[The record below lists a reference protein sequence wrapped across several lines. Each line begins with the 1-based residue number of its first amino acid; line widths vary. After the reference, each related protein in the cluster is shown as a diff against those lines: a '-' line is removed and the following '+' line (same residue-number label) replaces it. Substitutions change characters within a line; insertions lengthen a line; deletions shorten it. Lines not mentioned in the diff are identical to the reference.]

1 MKFEGIIKSIIYR
14 NEENGYTV
22 LSLETSDSPITC
34 TGIMPFFNEND
45 QIIIEG
51 ELIYHDK
58 YGEQI
63 NVENARIKKPS
74 GKKAIIS
81 YLSSGNIDSIGKKT
95 AELIYEKFGDQ
106 AIDIV
111 FNNPSKLLSIQGIGN
126 KKLEKIKESTLD
138 AKDSREALLYLQG
151 LNISF
156 NLANKIYKSYG
167 DNTISI
173 VKTNPYKLSEDISGI
188 GFVMADNIAINMQ
201 MKNDSKFRI
210 SAALSYILK
219 NDAEMSGSCAI
230 KKEDLI
236 NKTFDLIKVDKN
248 KINEQ
253 INEDLLKSKI
263 QIMKIAEDDFVYDK
277 DIYKAE
283 KSTAIN
289 LSRLQNEKYIF
300 DIEIN
305 EDLDA
310 FSNEQKIAIKEA
322 FNNML
327 LVITGGPGT
336 GKTTIIKA
344 ICNILDE
351 NGLKFNLAA
360 PTGRAAKRM
369 QESTENSALTIHRL
383 IGIKPDSPIPE
394 YNEEN
399 PLECDYVIVDE
410 ASMIDIKLM
419 DKLLKSLSNNTAL
432 ILVGD
437 HNQLPSV
444 GPGNVLKDILDTNI
458 KSVRLK
464 KIFRQA
470 KESNIVVNAHRIND
484 GLYPI
489 LNQKNKDFFFID
501 SNTKNFEKNLLD
513 LVKFRLPNYYKLDP
527 INDIQILAP
536 GKKSLWGVVNINN
549 LCQNELNKN
558 PNSIKINNKIFKLN
572 DKVMQVRNNYDLIS
586 LDPGN
591 FEDGVYN
598 GDIGRIID
606 IDKEREELKVEF
618 YDGNIVSYKKEDIK
632 DLDLSYAITIH
643 KSQGSE
649 FDCVLIP
656 MMSTSYMLLNRNL
669 LYTAITRAKKLVIL
683 LGEKRILKQ
692 MVRNNNESKRLTNL
706 SFWIKELSEALKW
719 LRIYYFWMIICV
731 FFARKRSGKNFSCVK
746 IAFQSLIM
754 LTMNLKF

>member
-22 LSLETSDSPITC
+22 LSLQTSDSPITC

-45 QIIIEG
+45 QVVVEG

-63 NVENARIKKPS
+63 NVESARIKKPS

-81 YLSSGNIDSIGKKT
+81 YLSSGNIESIGKKT
-95 AELIYEKFGDQ
+95 AELIYEKFGDKS
-106 AIDIV
+106 IDVV
-111 FNNPSKLLSIQGIGN
+111 FNEAEKLLSIQGIGK
-126 KKLEKIKESTLD
+126 KKLEKIKESTIE
-138 AKDSREALLYLQG
+138 ARDSREALLYLQG

-156 NLANKIYKSYG
+156 NLSNKIYKAYG

-188 GFVMADNIAINMQ
+188 GFVMADNIAMNMQ

-210 SAALSYILK
+210 SAAISYILK
-219 NDAEMSGSCAI
+219 NDAEMSGSCAL
-230 KKEDLI
+230 KKEDLL

-248 KINEQ
+248 RINEQ

-263 QIMKIAEDDFVYDK
+263 QIIKIGEDEFVYDK

-283 KSTAIN
+283 KSCAIN

-300 DIEIN
+300 DVKIN
-305 EDLDA
+305 EDFDA
-310 FSNEQKIAIKEA
+310 FSKEQEIAIKEA

-344 ICNILDE
+344 ICNILNE
-351 NGLKFNLAA
+351 HNLKFNLAA

-369 QESTENSALTIHRL
+369 QESTENVAFTIHRL
-383 IGIKPDSPIPE
+383 IGIKPESPIPE
-394 YNEEN
+394 FNEEN
-399 PLECDYVIVDE
+399 TLDCDYVIVDE

-419 DKLLKSLSNNTAL
+419 DKLLKALSSKTAL

-444 GPGNVLKDILDTNI
+444 GAGNVLKDILDTDI
-458 KSVRLK
+458 KSVKLK

-470 KESNIVVNAHRIND
+470 KESNIVVNAHKIND

-489 LNQKNKDFFFID
+489 LNQKNKDFFFIN
-501 SNTKNFEKNLLD
+501 SNSKKFQNDLLE
-513 LVKFRLPNYYKLDP
+513 LVKNRLPNYYKLDP

-536 GKKSLWGVVNINN
+536 SKKSLWGIVNIND
-549 LCQNELNKN
+549 LCQKELNKN
-558 PNSIKINNKIFKLN
+558 PNSIKINNRIFKLG
-572 DKVMQVRNNYDLIS
+572 DKVMQVRNNYELES
-586 LDPGN
+586 LNPDN
-591 FEDGVYN
+591 FDDGVYN

-606 IDKEREELKVEF
+606 IDKNMESLKVEF
-618 YDGNIVSYKKEDIK
+618 YDGNIVSYKKEDVK

-656 MMSTSYMLLNRNL
+656 MMPASFMLLNRNL

-683 LGEKRILKQ
+683 LGEKKILKQ

-706 SFWIKELSEALKW
+706 SFWIKELSEALK
-719 LRIYYFWMIICV
+719 
-731 FFARKRSGKNFSCVK
+731 
-746 IAFQSLIM
+746 
-754 LTMNLKF
+754 

>member
-22 LSLETSDSPITC
+22 LSLQTSDSPITC

-45 QIIIEG
+45 QVVVEG

-63 NVENARIKKPS
+63 NVESARIKKPS

-81 YLSSGNIDSIGKKT
+81 YLSSGNIESIGKKT
-95 AELIYEKFGDQ
+95 AELIYEKFGDKS
-106 AIDIV
+106 IDVV
-111 FNNPSKLLSIQGIGN
+111 FNEAEKLLSIQGIGK
-126 KKLEKIKESTLD
+126 KKLEKIKESTIE
-138 AKDSREALLYLQG
+138 ARDSREALLYLQG

-156 NLANKIYKSYG
+156 NLSNKIYKAYG

-188 GFVMADNIAINMQ
+188 GFVMADNIAMNMQ

-210 SAALSYILK
+210 SAAISYILK
-219 NDAEMSGSCAI
+219 NDAEMSGSCAL
-230 KKEDLI
+230 KKEDLL

-248 KINEQ
+248 RINEQ

-263 QIMKIAEDDFVYDK
+263 QIIKIGEDEFVYDR

-283 KSTAIN
+283 KSCAIN

-300 DIEIN
+300 DVKIN
-305 EDLDA
+305 EDFDA
-310 FSNEQKIAIKEA
+310 FSKEQEIAIKEA

-344 ICNILDE
+344 ICNILNE
-351 NGLKFNLAA
+351 NNLKFNLAA

-369 QESTENSALTIHRL
+369 QESTENVAFTIHRL
-383 IGIKPDSPIPE
+383 IGIKPESPIPE
-394 YNEEN
+394 FNEEN
-399 PLECDYVIVDE
+399 TLDCDYVILDE

-419 DKLLKSLSNNTAL
+419 DKLLKALSSKTAL

-444 GPGNVLKDILDTNI
+444 GAGNVLKDILDTDI

-470 KESNIVVNAHRIND
+470 QESNIVVNAHRIND

-489 LNQKNKDFFFID
+489 LNQKNKDFFFIN
-501 SNTKNFEKNLLD
+501 SNSKKFQNDLLD
-513 LVKFRLPNYYKLDP
+513 LVKNRLPNYYKLDP

-536 GKKSLWGVVNINN
+536 SKKSLWGIVNIND
-549 LCQNELNKN
+549 LCQKELNKN
-558 PNSIKINNKIFKLN
+558 PNSIKINNRIFKLG
-572 DKVMQVRNNYDLIS
+572 DKVMQVRNNYELES
-586 LDPGN
+586 LNPDD
-591 FEDGVYN
+591 FDDGVYN

-606 IDKEREELKVEF
+606 IDKNMESLKVEF
-618 YDGNIVSYKKEDIK
+618 YDGNIVSYKKEDVK

-656 MMSTSYMLLNRNL
+656 MMPASFMLLNRNL

-683 LGEKRILKQ
+683 LGEKKILKQ

-706 SFWIKELSEALKW
+706 SFWIKELSEALK
-719 LRIYYFWMIICV
+719 
-731 FFARKRSGKNFSCVK
+731 
-746 IAFQSLIM
+746 
-754 LTMNLKF
+754 

>member
-22 LSLETSDSPITC
+22 LFLQTSDSPITC

-45 QIIIEG
+45 QVVVEG

-63 NVENARIKKPS
+63 NVESARIKKPS

-81 YLSSGNIDSIGKKT
+81 YLSSGNIESIGKKT
-95 AELIYEKFGDQ
+95 AELIYEKFGDKS
-106 AIDIV
+106 IDVV
-111 FNNPSKLLSIQGIGN
+111 FNEAEKLLSIQGIGK
-126 KKLEKIKESTLD
+126 KKLEKIKESTIE
-138 AKDSREALLYLQG
+138 ARDSREALLYLQG

-156 NLANKIYKSYG
+156 NLSNKIYKAYG

-188 GFVMADNIAINMQ
+188 GFVMADNIAMNMQ

-210 SAALSYILK
+210 SAAISYILK
-219 NDAEMSGSCAI
+219 NDAEMSGSCAL
-230 KKEDLI
+230 KKEDLL

-263 QIMKIAEDDFVYDK
+263 QIIKIGEDEFVYDR

-283 KSTAIN
+283 KSCAIN

-300 DIEIN
+300 DVKIN
-305 EDLDA
+305 EDFDA
-310 FSNEQKIAIKEA
+310 FSKEQEIAIKEA

-344 ICNILDE
+344 ICNILNE
-351 NGLKFNLAA
+351 HNLKFNLAA

-369 QESTENSALTIHRL
+369 QESTENVAFTIHRL
-383 IGIKPDSPIPE
+383 IGIKPESPIPE
-394 YNEEN
+394 FNEEN
-399 PLECDYVIVDE
+399 TLDCDYVIVDE

-419 DKLLKSLSNNTAL
+419 DKLLKALSSKTAL

-444 GPGNVLKDILDTNI
+444 GAGNVLKDILDTDI
-458 KSVRLK
+458 KSVKLK

-470 KESNIVVNAHRIND
+470 KESNIVVNAHKIND

-489 LNQKNKDFFFID
+489 LNQKNKDFFFIN
-501 SNTKNFEKNLLD
+501 SNSKNFQNDLLD
-513 LVKFRLPNYYKLDP
+513 LVKNRLPNYYKLDP

-536 GKKSLWGVVNINN
+536 SKKSLWGIVNIND
-549 LCQNELNKN
+549 LCQKELNKN
-558 PNSIKINNKIFKLN
+558 PNLIKINNRIFKLG
-572 DKVMQVRNNYDLIS
+572 DKVMQVRNNYELES
-586 LDPGN
+586 LNPDD
-591 FEDGVYN
+591 FDDGVYN

-606 IDKEREELKVEF
+606 IDKNMESLKVEF
-618 YDGNIVSYKKEDIK
+618 YDGNIVSYKKEDVK

-656 MMSTSYMLLNRNL
+656 MMPASFMLLNRNL

-683 LGEKRILKQ
+683 LGEKKILKQ

-706 SFWIKELSEALKW
+706 SFWIKELSEALK
-719 LRIYYFWMIICV
+719 
-731 FFARKRSGKNFSCVK
+731 
-746 IAFQSLIM
+746 
-754 LTMNLKF
+754 

>member
-45 QIIIEG
+45 QVVVEG

-63 NVENARIKKPS
+63 NVESARIKKPS

-81 YLSSGNIDSIGKKT
+81 YLSSGNIESIGKKT
-95 AELIYEKFGDQ
+95 AELIYEKFKDDS
-106 AIDIV
+106 IDVV
-111 FNNPSKLLSIQGIGN
+111 FNETEKLLSIQGIGK
-126 KKLEKIKESTLD
+126 KKLEKIKESTIE
-138 AKDSREALLYLQG
+138 ARDSREALLYLQG

-156 NLANKIYKSYG
+156 NLANKIYKTYT

-188 GFVMADNIAINMQ
+188 GFVMADNIAMNMQ

-210 SAALSYILK
+210 SAAISYILK
-219 NDAEMSGSCAI
+219 NDAEMSGSCAL
-230 KKEDLI
+230 KKEDLL

-248 KINEQ
+248 KISEQ

-263 QIMKIAEDDFVYDK
+263 QIIKIGEDEFVYDK
-277 DIYKAE
+277 DIYMAE
-283 KSTAIN
+283 KSCAIN

-300 DIEIN
+300 DVKIN
-305 EDLDA
+305 EDFDA
-310 FSNEQKIAIKEA
+310 FSKEQEIAIKEA

-344 ICNILDE
+344 ICNILNE
-351 NGLKFNLAA
+351 NNLKFNLAA

-369 QESTENSALTIHRL
+369 QESTENVAFTIHRL
-383 IGIKPDSPIPE
+383 IGIKPENPIPE
-394 YNEEN
+394 FNEEN
-399 PLECDYVIVDE
+399 TLDCDYVIVDE

-419 DKLLKSLSNNTAL
+419 DKLLKALSSKTAL

-444 GPGNVLKDILDTNI
+444 GAGNVLKDILDTDI
-458 KSVRLK
+458 KSVKLK

-470 KESNIVVNAHRIND
+470 KESNIVVNAHKIND

-489 LNQKNKDFFFID
+489 LNQKNKDFFFIN
-501 SNTKNFEKNLLD
+501 SNSKNFQNDLLD
-513 LVKFRLPNYYKLDP
+513 LVKNRLPNYYKLDP

-536 GKKSLWGVVNINN
+536 SKKSLWGIVNINDI
-549 LCQNELNKN
+549 CQKELNKN
-558 PNSIKINNKIFKLN
+558 PNSIKINNRIFKLG
-572 DKVMQVRNNYDLIS
+572 DKVMQVRNNYELES
-586 LDPGN
+586 LNPDD
-591 FEDGVYN
+591 FDDGVYN
-598 GDIGRIID
+598 GDIGRIVD
-606 IDKEREELKVEF
+606 IDKNMESLKVEF
-618 YDGNIVSYKKEDIK
+618 YDGNIVSYKKEDVK

-656 MMSTSYMLLNRNL
+656 MMPASFMLLNRNL

-683 LGEKRILKQ
+683 LGEKKILKQ

-706 SFWIKELSEALKW
+706 SFWIKELSEALK
-719 LRIYYFWMIICV
+719 
-731 FFARKRSGKNFSCVK
+731 
-746 IAFQSLIM
+746 
-754 LTMNLKF
+754 

>member
-22 LSLETSDSPITC
+22 LSLQTSDSPITC

-45 QIIIEG
+45 QVVVEG

-63 NVENARIKKPS
+63 NVESARIKKPS

-81 YLSSGNIDSIGKKT
+81 YLSSGNIESIGKKT
-95 AELIYEKFGDQ
+95 AELIYEKFGYKS
-106 AIDIV
+106 IDVV
-111 FNNPSKLLSIQGIGN
+111 FNEAEKLLSIQGIGK
-126 KKLEKIKESTLD
+126 KKLEKIKESTIE
-138 AKDSREALLYLQG
+138 ARDSREALLYLQG

-156 NLANKIYKSYG
+156 NLSNKIYKAYG

-188 GFVMADNIAINMQ
+188 GFVMADNIAMNMQ

-210 SAALSYILK
+210 SAAISYILK
-219 NDAEMSGSCAI
+219 NDAEMSGSCAL
-230 KKEDLI
+230 KKEDLL

-248 KINEQ
+248 RINEQ

-263 QIMKIAEDDFVYDK
+263 QIIKIGEDEFVYDK

-283 KSTAIN
+283 KSCAIN

-300 DIEIN
+300 DVKIN
-305 EDLDA
+305 EDFDA
-310 FSNEQKIAIKEA
+310 FSKEQEIAIKEA

-344 ICNILDE
+344 ICNILNE
-351 NGLKFNLAA
+351 HNLKFNLAA

-369 QESTENSALTIHRL
+369 QESTENVAFTIHRL
-383 IGIKPDSPIPE
+383 IGIKPESPIPE
-394 YNEEN
+394 FNEEN
-399 PLECDYVIVDE
+399 TLDCDYVIVDE

-419 DKLLKSLSNNTAL
+419 DKLLKALSSKTAL

-444 GPGNVLKDILDTNI
+444 GAGNVLKDILDTDI
-458 KSVRLK
+458 KAVKLK

-470 KESNIVVNAHRIND
+470 KESNIVVNAHKIND

-489 LNQKNKDFFFID
+489 LNQKNKDFFFIN
-501 SNTKNFEKNLLD
+501 SNSKNFQNDLLD
-513 LVKFRLPNYYKLDP
+513 LVKNRLPNYYKLDP

-536 GKKSLWGVVNINN
+536 SKKSLWGIVNIND
-549 LCQNELNKN
+549 LCQKELNKN
-558 PNSIKINNKIFKLN
+558 PNSVKINNRIFKLG
-572 DKVMQVRNNYDLIS
+572 DKVMQVRNNYELES
-586 LDPGN
+586 LNPDD
-591 FEDGVYN
+591 FDDGVYN

-606 IDKEREELKVEF
+606 IDKNMESLKVEF
-618 YDGNIVSYKKEDIK
+618 YDGNIVSYKKEDVK

-656 MMSTSYMLLNRNL
+656 MMPASFMLLNRNL

-683 LGEKRILKQ
+683 LGEKKILKQ

-706 SFWIKELSEALKW
+706 SFWIKELSEALK
-719 LRIYYFWMIICV
+719 
-731 FFARKRSGKNFSCVK
+731 
-746 IAFQSLIM
+746 
-754 LTMNLKF
+754 

>member
-45 QIIIEG
+45 QIIVEG

-63 NVENARIKKPS
+63 NVESASLKKPS

-81 YLSSGNIDSIGKKT
+81 YLSSGNIESIGKKT
-95 AELIYEKFGDQ
+95 AQLIYENFKDES
-106 AIDIV
+106 IDVV
-111 FNNPSKLLSIQGIGN
+111 FNDPNKLLSIPGIGK

-138 AKDSREALLYLQG
+138 ARDSREALLYLQG

-156 NLANKIYKSYG
+156 NLSNKIYKAYG

-188 GFVMADNIAINMQ
+188 GFIMADNIAMNMQ
-201 MKNDSKFRI
+201 MKSDSKFRI
-210 SAALSYILK
+210 SAALSYVLK
-219 NDAEMSGSCAI
+219 NDAEMTGSCTI
-230 KKEDLI
+230 CLDNLI
-236 NKTFDLIKVDKN
+236 DKTFSLIKVEKDKI
-248 KINEQ
+248 KDQ

-263 QIMKIAEDDFVYDK
+263 QIMKIGNDEFVYDK
-277 DIYKAE
+277 EIYKAE
-283 KSTAIN
+283 KSAAIN
-289 LSRLQNEKYIF
+289 LSRLKNEKYNF
-300 DIEIN
+300 DVDIN
-305 EDLDA
+305 EDLDV
-310 FSNEQKIAIKEA
+310 FSKEQQVAINEA

-344 ICNILDE
+344 ICNILDD
-351 NGLKFNLAA
+351 NNLKYNLAA

-369 QESTENSALTIHRL
+369 QESTENPALTIHRL
-383 IGIKPDSPIPE
+383 IGIKPESPIPE

-399 PLECDYVIVDE
+399 KLECDYVIVDE
-410 ASMIDIKLM
+410 VSMVDIKLM
-419 DKLLKSLSNNTAL
+419 DKLLKALSSNTAL

-444 GPGNVLKDILDTNI
+444 GPGNVLKDILDTDI
-458 KSVRLK
+458 KSVKLK

-470 KESNIVVNAHRIND
+470 QESNIVVNAHRIND
-484 GLYPI
+484 ALYPI

-501 SNTKNFEKNLLD
+501 SNAINFQKDILD
-513 LVKFRLPNYYKLDP
+513 LIKNRLPNYYKLDP

-536 GKKSLWGVVNINN
+536 SKKSSWGVLNLNN
-549 LCQNELNKN
+549 VLQENLNKN
-558 PNSIKINNKIFKLN
+558 PKFFKINNRIFKLK
-572 DKVMQVRNNYDLIS
+572 DKVMQVRNNYDLES
-586 LDPGN
+586 MDPDN
-591 FEDGVYN
+591 FDDGVYN
-598 GDIGRIID
+598 GDIGRIIEL
-606 IDKEREELKVEF
+606 DKERESLKVEF

-649 FDCVLIP
+649 FDCVVIP
-656 MMSTSYMLLNRNL
+656 MMPTSFMLLNRNL

-683 LGEKRILKQ
+683 IGEKRILKQ
-692 MVRNNNESKRLTNL
+692 MVRNNKGSQRLTNL
-706 SFWIKELSEALKW
+706 SFWIKELSEALK
-719 LRIYYFWMIICV
+719 
-731 FFARKRSGKNFSCVK
+731 
-746 IAFQSLIM
+746 
-754 LTMNLKF
+754 

>member
-45 QIIIEG
+45 QIIVEG
-51 ELIYHDK
+51 ELIYHDR

-63 NVENARIKKPS
+63 NVESAKLKKPS

-95 AELIYEKFGDQ
+95 AELIYKKFGDES
-106 AIDIV
+106 IDIV
-111 FNNPSKLLSIQGIGN
+111 FNEPEKLLSIQGIGK
-126 KKLEKIKESTLD
+126 KKLEKIKESSLD
-138 AKDSREALLYLQG
+138 ARDSREALLYLQG

-156 NLANKIYKSYG
+156 NLSNKIYKVYG

-173 VKTNPYKLSEDISGI
+173 VKTNPYKLYEDISGI

-201 MKNDSKFRI
+201 MESDSKFRI
-210 SAALSYILK
+210 SAAILYVLK
-219 NDAEMSGSCAI
+219 NYAEMSGSCSI
-230 KKEDLI
+230 KKEDLLD
-236 NKTFDLIKVDKN
+236 KTFDLIKIDKN
-248 KINEQ
+248 KISEQ
-253 INEDLLKSKI
+253 ISEDFFKSKI
-263 QIMKIAEDDFVYDK
+263 QIIKIGDDEFVYEK

-283 KSTAIN
+283 KSSAIN

-310 FSNEQKIAIKEA
+310 FSKEQEIAIREA

-369 QESTENSALTIHRL
+369 QESTDNSALTIHRL
-383 IGIKPDSPIPE
+383 IGIKPESPIPE
-394 YNEEN
+394 FNEEN

-419 DKLLKSLSNNTAL
+419 DKLLKALSSNTAL

-444 GPGNVLKDILDTNI
+444 GCGNVLKDILDTDI

-501 SNTKNFEKNLLD
+501 SNSQNFEKDLLD

-536 GKKSLWGVVNINN
+536 SKKSLWGVSNINDI
-549 LCQNELNKN
+549 CQKELNKN
-558 PNSIKINNKIFKLN
+558 TNSIKINNKIFKLN
-572 DKVMQVRNNYDLIS
+572 DKVMQVRNNYDLVS
-586 LDPGN
+586 LDSGN
-591 FEDGVYN
+591 FDDGVYN

-606 IDKEREELKVEF
+606 IDRERESLKVEF

-656 MMSTSYMLLNRNL
+656 MMSTAYMLLNRNL

-692 MVRNNNESKRLTNL
+692 MVKNNNESKRLTKL

-719 LRIYYFWMIICV
+719 LEIFYF
-731 FFARKRSGKNFSCVK
+731 
-746 IAFQSLIM
+746 
-754 LTMNLKF
+754 

>member
-45 QIIIEG
+45 QIIVEG

-63 NVENARIKKPS
+63 NVESASLKKPS

-81 YLSSGNIDSIGKKT
+81 YLSSGNIESIGKKT
-95 AELIYEKFGDQ
+95 AQLIYDNFKDES
-106 AIDIV
+106 IDVV
-111 FNNPSKLLSIQGIGN
+111 FNDPNKLLSIPGIGK
-126 KKLEKIKESTLD
+126 KKLEKIKDSTLD
-138 AKDSREALLYLQG
+138 ARDSREALLYLQG

-156 NLANKIYKSYG
+156 NLSNKIYKAYG

-188 GFVMADNIAINMQ
+188 GFIMADTIAMNMQ
-201 MKNDSKFRI
+201 MKSDSKFRI
-210 SAALSYILK
+210 SAALSYVLK
-219 NDAEMSGSCAI
+219 NDAEMTGSCTI
-230 KKEDLI
+230 SLDDLI
-236 NKTFDLIKVDKN
+236 DKTFSLIKVYKDKI
-248 KINEQ
+248 KDQ

-263 QIMKIAEDDFVYDK
+263 QIMKIGNKEFVYDK
-277 DIYKAE
+277 EIYKAE
-283 KSTAIN
+283 KSAAIN
-289 LSRLQNEKYIF
+289 LSRLKNEKYIF
-300 DIEIN
+300 DVEIN
-305 EDLDA
+305 EDLDV
-310 FSNEQKIAIKEA
+310 FSKEQQVAINEA

-344 ICNILDE
+344 ICNILDD
-351 NGLKFNLAA
+351 NNLKFNLAA

-369 QESTENSALTIHRL
+369 QESTENPALTIHRL
-383 IGIKPDSPIPE
+383 IGIKPESPIPE

-399 PLECDYVIVDE
+399 KLECDYVIVDE
-410 ASMIDIKLM
+410 VSMVDIKLM
-419 DKLLKSLSNNTAL
+419 DKLLKALSSNTAL

-444 GPGNVLKDILDTNI
+444 GPGNVLKDILDTDI

-470 KESNIVVNAHRIND
+470 QESNIVVNAHRIND

-501 SNTKNFEKNLLD
+501 SNSNNFQKDILD
-513 LVKFRLPNYYKLDP
+513 LVKNRLPNYYKLDP

-536 GKKSLWGVVNINN
+536 SKKSSWGVLNLNN
-549 LCQNELNKN
+549 VLQENLNKN
-558 PNSIKINNKIFKLN
+558 PQFLKINNKIFKLK
-572 DKVMQVRNNYDLIS
+572 DKVMQVRNNYDLES
-586 LDPGN
+586 LDPSN
-591 FEDGVYN
+591 FDDGVYN
-598 GDIGRIID
+598 GDIGRIIEL
-606 IDKEREELKVEF
+606 DKERESLKIEF

-649 FDCVLIP
+649 FDCVVIP
-656 MMSTSYMLLNRNL
+656 MMPTSFMLLNRNL

-683 LGEKRILKQ
+683 IGEKRILKQ
-692 MVRNNNESKRLTNL
+692 MVRNNKGSQRLTNL
-706 SFWIKELSEALKW
+706 SFWIKELSEALK
-719 LRIYYFWMIICV
+719 
-731 FFARKRSGKNFSCVK
+731 
-746 IAFQSLIM
+746 
-754 LTMNLKF
+754 

>member
-22 LSLETSDSPITC
+22 LSLQTSDSPITC

-45 QIIIEG
+45 QIIVEG

-63 NVENARIKKPS
+63 NVESARIKKPS

-81 YLSSGNIDSIGKKT
+81 YLSSGNIESIGKKT
-95 AELIYEKFGDQ
+95 AELIYEKFGDKS
-106 AIDIV
+106 IDVV
-111 FNNPSKLLSIQGIGN
+111 FNETEKLLSIQGIGK
-126 KKLEKIKESTLD
+126 KKLEKIKESTID
-138 AKDSREALLYLQG
+138 ARDSREALLYLQG

-156 NLANKIYKSYG
+156 NLANKIYKAYG

-188 GFVMADNIAINMQ
+188 GFVMADNIAMNMQ

-210 SAALSYILK
+210 SAAISYILK
-219 NDAEMSGSCAI
+219 NDSEMSGSCAV
-230 KKEDLI
+230 KKEDLL

-263 QIMKIAEDDFVYDK
+263 QIIKIGEDEFVYDK
-277 DIYKAE
+277 DIYMAE
-283 KSTAIN
+283 KSCAIN

-300 DIEIN
+300 DVKIN
-305 EDLDA
+305 EDFDA
-310 FSNEQKIAIKEA
+310 FSKEQEIAIKEA

-344 ICNILDE
+344 ICNILNE
-351 NGLKFNLAA
+351 HNLKFNLAA

-369 QESTENSALTIHRL
+369 QESTEYVAFTIHRL
-383 IGIKPDSPIPE
+383 VGIKPESTIPE
-394 YNEEN
+394 FNEEN
-399 PLECDYVIVDE
+399 TLDCDYVILDE

-419 DKLLKSLSNNTAL
+419 DKLLKSLSSKTAL

-444 GPGNVLKDILDTNI
+444 GAGNVLKDILDTDI

-470 KESNIVVNAHRIND
+470 QESNIVVNAHKIND

-489 LNQKNKDFFFID
+489 LNQKNKDFFFIN
-501 SNTKNFEKNLLD
+501 SNSKNFQNDLLD
-513 LVKFRLPNYYKLDP
+513 LVKNRLPNYYKLDP

-536 GKKSLWGVVNINN
+536 SKKSLWGIVNIND
-549 LCQNELNKN
+549 LCQKELNKN
-558 PNSIKINNKIFKLN
+558 PNLIKINNRIFKLG
-572 DKVMQVRNNYDLIS
+572 DKVMQVRNNYELES
-586 LDPGN
+586 LNPYD
-591 FEDGVYN
+591 FDDGVYN

-606 IDKEREELKVEF
+606 IDKNMESLKVEF
-618 YDGNIVSYKKEDIK
+618 YDGNIVSYKKEDVK

-656 MMSTSYMLLNRNL
+656 MMPASFMLLNRNL

-683 LGEKRILKQ
+683 LGEKKILKQ

-706 SFWIKELSEALKW
+706 SFWIKELSEALK
-719 LRIYYFWMIICV
+719 
-731 FFARKRSGKNFSCVK
+731 
-746 IAFQSLIM
+746 
-754 LTMNLKF
+754 

>member
-22 LSLETSDSPITC
+22 LSLQTSDSPITC

-45 QIIIEG
+45 QVVVEG

-63 NVENARIKKPS
+63 NVESAKIKKPS

-81 YLSSGNIDSIGKKT
+81 YLSSGNIESIGKKT
-95 AELIYEKFGDQ
+95 AELIYEKFEDKS
-106 AIDIV
+106 IDVV
-111 FNNPSKLLSIQGIGN
+111 FNETEKLLSIQGIGK
-126 KKLEKIKESTLD
+126 KKLEKIKESTIE
-138 AKDSREALLYLQG
+138 ARDSREALLYLQG

-156 NLANKIYKSYG
+156 NLANKIYKTYT

-188 GFVMADNIAINMQ
+188 GFVMADNIAMNMQ

-210 SAALSYILK
+210 SAAISYILK
-219 NDAEMSGSCAI
+219 NDAEMSGSCAL
-230 KKEDLI
+230 KKEDLL

-263 QIMKIAEDDFVYDK
+263 QIIKIGEDEFVYDR

-283 KSTAIN
+283 KLCAIN

-300 DIEIN
+300 DVKIN
-305 EDLDA
+305 EDFDA
-310 FSNEQKIAIKEA
+310 FSKEQEIAIKEA

-369 QESTENSALTIHRL
+369 QESTENVAFTIHRL
-383 IGIKPDSPIPE
+383 IGIKPESPIPE
-394 YNEEN
+394 FNEEN
-399 PLECDYVIVDE
+399 ALDCDYVILDE

-419 DKLLKSLSNNTAL
+419 DKLLKALSSKTAL

-444 GPGNVLKDILDTNI
+444 GAGNVLKDILDTDI
-458 KSVRLK
+458 KSVKLK

-470 KESNIVVNAHRIND
+470 KESNIVVNAHKIND

-489 LNQKNKDFFFID
+489 LNQKNKDFFFIN
-501 SNTKNFEKNLLD
+501 SNSKKFQNDLLD
-513 LVKFRLPNYYKLDP
+513 LVKNRLPNYYKLDP

-536 GKKSLWGVVNINN
+536 SKKSLWGIVNIND
-549 LCQNELNKN
+549 LCQKELNKN
-558 PNSIKINNKIFKLN
+558 PNSIKINNRIFKLG
-572 DKVMQVRNNYDLIS
+572 DKVMQVRNNYELES
-586 LDPGN
+586 LNPDD
-591 FEDGVYN
+591 FDDGVYN

-606 IDKEREELKVEF
+606 IDKNMESLKVEF
-618 YDGNIVSYKKEDIK
+618 YDGNIVSYKKEDVK

-656 MMSTSYMLLNRNL
+656 MMPASFMLLNRNL

-683 LGEKRILKQ
+683 LGEKKILKQ

-706 SFWIKELSEALKW
+706 SFWIKELSEALK
-719 LRIYYFWMIICV
+719 
-731 FFARKRSGKNFSCVK
+731 
-746 IAFQSLIM
+746 
-754 LTMNLKF
+754 

>member
-45 QIIIEG
+45 QIIVEG

-63 NVENARIKKPS
+63 NVNSASLKKPS

-81 YLSSGNIDSIGKKT
+81 YLSSGNIESIGKKT
-95 AELIYEKFGDQ
+95 AELIYEKFGDKS
-106 AIDIV
+106 IDVV
-111 FNNPSKLLSIQGIGN
+111 FNESEKLLSIQGIGK
-126 KKLEKIKESTLD
+126 KKLEKIKESTIE
-138 AKDSREALLYLQG
+138 ARDSREALLYLQG

-156 NLANKIYKSYG
+156 NLSNKIYKAYG

-188 GFVMADNIAINMQ
+188 GFIMADTIAMNMQ
-201 MKNDSKFRI
+201 MKTDCKFRI
-210 SAALSYILK
+210 SAAISYILK
-219 NDAEMSGSCAI
+219 NDAEMTGSCTI
-230 KKEDLI
+230 SLDDLI
-236 NKTFDLIKVDKN
+236 DKTFSLIKVDKG
-248 KINEQ
+248 KIKDQ

-263 QIMKIAEDDFVYDK
+263 QIMKIGNKEFVYDK
-277 DIYKAE
+277 EIYKAE
-283 KSTAIN
+283 KSAAIN
-289 LSRLQNEKYIF
+289 LSRLKNEKYNF
-300 DIEIN
+300 NVEIN
-305 EDLDA
+305 EDLDV
-310 FSNEQKIAIKEA
+310 FSKEQQVAINEA

-344 ICNILDE
+344 ICNILDD
-351 NGLKFNLAA
+351 NNLKFNLAA

-383 IGIKPDSPIPE
+383 IGIKPESPIPE

-399 PLECDYVIVDE
+399 KLECDYVIVDE
-410 ASMIDIKLM
+410 VSMVDIKLM
-419 DKLLKSLSNNTAL
+419 DKLLKALSSNTAL

-444 GPGNVLKDILDTNI
+444 GPGNVLKDILDTDI

-470 KESNIVVNAHRIND
+470 QESNIVVNAHRIND

-501 SNTKNFEKNLLD
+501 SNSNNFQKDILD
-513 LVKFRLPNYYKLDP
+513 LIRNRLPNYYKLDP

-536 GKKSLWGVVNINN
+536 SKKSSWGVLNLNNILQEN
-549 LCQNELNKN
+549 LNKN
-558 PNSIKINNKIFKLN
+558 PKYLKINNRIFKLK
-572 DKVMQVRNNYDLIS
+572 DKVMQVRNNYDLES
-586 LDPGN
+586 MDPSN
-591 FEDGVYN
+591 FDDGVYN
-598 GDIGRIID
+598 GDIGRIIE
-606 IDKEREELKVEF
+606 IDKERESLKIEF

-649 FDCVLIP
+649 FDCVVIP
-656 MMSTSYMLLNRNL
+656 MMPTSFMLLNRNL

-683 LGEKRILKQ
+683 IGEKRILKQ
-692 MVRNNNESKRLTNL
+692 MVRNNKGSQRLTNL
-706 SFWIKELSEALKW
+706 SFWIKELSEALK
-719 LRIYYFWMIICV
+719 
-731 FFARKRSGKNFSCVK
+731 
-746 IAFQSLIM
+746 
-754 LTMNLKF
+754 

>member
-1 MKFEGIIKSIIYR
+1 MIFEGIIKSIIYR

-22 LSLETSDSPITC
+22 LSLQTSDSPITC

-45 QIIIEG
+45 QVVVEG

-63 NVENARIKKPS
+63 NVESARIKKPS

-81 YLSSGNIDSIGKKT
+81 YLSSGNIESIGKKT
-95 AELIYEKFGDQ
+95 AELIYEKFGDKS
-106 AIDIV
+106 IDVV
-111 FNNPSKLLSIQGIGN
+111 FNETEKLLSIQGIGK
-126 KKLEKIKESTLD
+126 KKLEKIKESTID
-138 AKDSREALLYLQG
+138 ARDSREALLYLQG

-156 NLANKIYKSYG
+156 NLSNKIYKAYG

-188 GFVMADNIAINMQ
+188 GFVMADNIAMNMQ

-210 SAALSYILK
+210 SAAISYILK
-219 NDAEMSGSCAI
+219 NDAEMSGSCAL
-230 KKEDLI
+230 KKEDLL

-263 QIMKIAEDDFVYDK
+263 QIIKFGEDEFVYDR

-283 KSTAIN
+283 KSSAIN

-300 DIEIN
+300 DVKIN
-305 EDLDA
+305 EDFDA
-310 FSNEQKIAIKEA
+310 FSKEQEIAIKEA

-344 ICNILDE
+344 ICNILNE
-351 NGLKFNLAA
+351 NNLKFNLAA

-369 QESTENSALTIHRL
+369 QESTEYVAFTIHRL
-383 IGIKPDSPIPE
+383 IGIKPESPIPE
-394 YNEEN
+394 FNEEN
-399 PLECDYVIVDE
+399 TLDCDYVIVDE

-419 DKLLKSLSNNTAL
+419 DKLLKALSSKTAL

-444 GPGNVLKDILDTNI
+444 GAGNVLKDILDTDI
-458 KSVRLK
+458 KAVKLK

-489 LNQKNKDFFFID
+489 LNQKNKDFFFIN
-501 SNTKNFEKNLLD
+501 SNSKNFQNDLLD
-513 LVKFRLPNYYKLDP
+513 LVKNRLPNYYKLDP

-536 GKKSLWGVVNINN
+536 SKKSLWGIVNIND
-549 LCQNELNKN
+549 LCQKELNKN
-558 PNSIKINNKIFKLN
+558 PNSIKINNRIFKLG
-572 DKVMQVRNNYDLIS
+572 DKVMQVRNNYELES
-586 LDPGN
+586 LNPDD
-591 FEDGVYN
+591 FDDGVYN

-606 IDKEREELKVEF
+606 IDKNMESLKVEF
-618 YDGNIVSYKKEDIK
+618 YDGNIVSYKKEDVK

-656 MMSTSYMLLNRNL
+656 MMPASFMLLNRNL

-683 LGEKRILKQ
+683 LGEKKILKQ

-706 SFWIKELSEALKW
+706 SFWIKELSEALK
-719 LRIYYFWMIICV
+719 
-731 FFARKRSGKNFSCVK
+731 
-746 IAFQSLIM
+746 
-754 LTMNLKF
+754 

>member
-22 LSLETSDSPITC
+22 LSLQTSDSPITC

-45 QIIIEG
+45 QVVVEG

-63 NVENARIKKPS
+63 NVESAMIKKPS

-81 YLSSGNIDSIGKKT
+81 YLSSGNIESIGKKT
-95 AELIYEKFGDQ
+95 AELIYEKFGDKS
-106 AIDIV
+106 IDVV
-111 FNNPSKLLSIQGIGN
+111 FNETEKLLSIQGIGK
-126 KKLEKIKESTLD
+126 KKLEKIKESTID
-138 AKDSREALLYLQG
+138 ARDSREALLYLQG

-156 NLANKIYKSYG
+156 NLANKIYKAYG

-188 GFVMADNIAINMQ
+188 GFVMADNIAMNMQ

-210 SAALSYILK
+210 SAAISYILK
-219 NDAEMSGSCAI
+219 NDAEMSGSCAL
-230 KKEDLI
+230 KKEDLL

-263 QIMKIAEDDFVYDK
+263 QIIKIGEDEFVYDR

-283 KSTAIN
+283 KSCAIN

-300 DIEIN
+300 DVKIN
-305 EDLDA
+305 EDFDA
-310 FSNEQKIAIKEA
+310 FSKEQEIAIKKA

-344 ICNILDE
+344 ICNILNE
-351 NGLKFNLAA
+351 NNLKFNLAA

-369 QESTENSALTIHRL
+369 QESTENVAFTIHRL
-383 IGIKPDSPIPE
+383 IGIKPESPIPE
-394 YNEEN
+394 FNEEN
-399 PLECDYVIVDE
+399 TLDCDYVILDE

-419 DKLLKSLSNNTAL
+419 DKLLKALSSKTAL

-444 GPGNVLKDILDTNI
+444 GAGNVLKDILDTDI
-458 KSVRLK
+458 KAVKLK

-470 KESNIVVNAHRIND
+470 KESNIVVNAHKIND

-489 LNQKNKDFFFID
+489 LNQKNKDFFFIN
-501 SNTKNFEKNLLD
+501 SNSKNFQNDLLD
-513 LVKFRLPNYYKLDP
+513 LVKNRLPNYYKLDP

-536 GKKSLWGVVNINN
+536 SKKSLWGIVNIND
-549 LCQNELNKN
+549 LCQKELNKN
-558 PNSIKINNKIFKLN
+558 PNSIKINNRIFKLG
-572 DKVMQVRNNYDLIS
+572 DKVMQVRNNYELES
-586 LDPGN
+586 LNPDD
-591 FEDGVYN
+591 FDDGVYN

-606 IDKEREELKVEF
+606 IDKNMESLKVEF
-618 YDGNIVSYKKEDIK
+618 YDGNIVSYKKEDVK

-656 MMSTSYMLLNRNL
+656 MMPASFMLLNRNL

-683 LGEKRILKQ
+683 LGEKKILKQ

-706 SFWIKELSEALKW
+706 SFWIKELSEALK
-719 LRIYYFWMIICV
+719 
-731 FFARKRSGKNFSCVK
+731 
-746 IAFQSLIM
+746 
-754 LTMNLKF
+754 

>member
-22 LSLETSDSPITC
+22 LSLETSDSLITC
-34 TGIMPFFNEND
+34 TGVMPFLNEND
-45 QIIIEG
+45 QIIVEG

-63 NVENARIKKPS
+63 NVESARIKKPS

-81 YLSSGNIDSIGKKT
+81 YLSSGNIESIGKKT
-95 AELIYEKFGDQ
+95 AELIYEKFGDKS
-106 AIDIV
+106 IDVV
-111 FNNPSKLLSIQGIGN
+111 FNESEKLLSIQGIGK
-126 KKLEKIKESTLD
+126 KKLEKIKESTIE
-138 AKDSREALLYLQG
+138 ARDSREALLYLQG

-156 NLANKIYKSYG
+156 NLSNKIYKAYG

-188 GFVMADNIAINMQ
+188 GFIMADTIAMNMQ
-201 MKNDSKFRI
+201 MKTDSKFRI
-210 SAALSYILK
+210 SAALSYVLK
-219 NDAEMSGSCAI
+219 NDAEMTGSCTI
-230 KKEDLI
+230 SLDGLI
-236 NKTFDLIKVDKN
+236 DKTFSLIKVDKD
-248 KINEQ
+248 KINDQ

-263 QIMKIAEDDFVYDK
+263 QIMKIGNKEFVYDK
-277 DIYKAE
+277 EIYKAE
-283 KSTAIN
+283 KSAAIN
-289 LSRLQNEKYIF
+289 LSRLKNENYNF
-300 DIEIN
+300 DVEIN
-305 EDLDA
+305 EDLDV
-310 FSNEQKIAIKEA
+310 FSKEQQVAINEA

-344 ICNILDE
+344 ICNILDD
-351 NGLKFNLAA
+351 NNLKFNLAA

-369 QESTENSALTIHRL
+369 QESTENPALTIHRL
-383 IGIKPDSPIPE
+383 IGIKPESPIPE

-399 PLECDYVIVDE
+399 KLECDYVIVDE
-410 ASMIDIKLM
+410 VSMVDIKLM
-419 DKLLKSLSNNTAL
+419 DKLLNALSSNTAL

-444 GPGNVLKDILDTNI
+444 GPGNVLKDILDTDI

-470 KESNIVVNAHRIND
+470 QESNIVVNAHRIND

-501 SNTKNFEKNLLD
+501 SNSNNFQKDILD
-513 LVKFRLPNYYKLDP
+513 LVKNRLPNYYKLDP
-527 INDIQILAP
+527 INDIQILSP
-536 GKKSLWGVVNINN
+536 SKKSSWGVLNLNN
-549 LCQNELNKN
+549 VLQENLNKN
-558 PNSIKINNKIFKLN
+558 SKFFKINNRIFKLK
-572 DKVMQVRNNYDLIS
+572 DKVMQVRNNYDLES
-586 LDPGN
+586 LDPSN
-591 FEDGVYN
+591 FDDGVYN
-598 GDIGRIID
+598 GDIGRIIEL
-606 IDKEREELKVEF
+606 DKERESLKIEF

-649 FDCVLIP
+649 FDCVVIP
-656 MMSTSYMLLNRNL
+656 MMPTSFMLLNRNL

-683 LGEKRILKQ
+683 IGEKRILKQ
-692 MVRNNNESKRLTNL
+692 MVRNNKGSQRLTNL
-706 SFWIKELSEALKW
+706 SFWIKELSEALK
-719 LRIYYFWMIICV
+719 
-731 FFARKRSGKNFSCVK
+731 
-746 IAFQSLIM
+746 
-754 LTMNLKF
+754 

>member
-45 QIIIEG
+45 QVVVEG

-63 NVENARIKKPS
+63 NVESARIKKPS

-81 YLSSGNIDSIGKKT
+81 YLSSGNIESIGKKT
-95 AELIYEKFGDQ
+95 AELIYEKFGDKS
-106 AIDIV
+106 IDVV
-111 FNNPSKLLSIQGIGN
+111 FNEAEKLLSIQGIGK
-126 KKLEKIKESTLD
+126 KKLEKIKESTIE
-138 AKDSREALLYLQG
+138 ARDSREALLYLQG

-156 NLANKIYKSYG
+156 NLANKIYKAYG

-188 GFVMADNIAINMQ
+188 GFVMADNIAMNMQ

-210 SAALSYILK
+210 SAAISYILK
-219 NDAEMSGSCAI
+219 NDAEMSGSCAL
-230 KKEDLI
+230 KKEDLL

-263 QIMKIAEDDFVYDK
+263 QIIKIGEDEFVYDK

-283 KSTAIN
+283 KSCAIN

-300 DIEIN
+300 DVKIN
-305 EDLDA
+305 EDFDA
-310 FSNEQKIAIKEA
+310 FSKEQEIAIKEA

-344 ICNILDE
+344 ICNILNE
-351 NGLKFNLAA
+351 NNLKFNLAA

-369 QESTENSALTIHRL
+369 QESTEYVAFTIHRL
-383 IGIKPDSPIPE
+383 IGIKPESPIPE
-394 YNEEN
+394 FNEEN
-399 PLECDYVIVDE
+399 TLDCDYVIVDE

-419 DKLLKSLSNNTAL
+419 DKLLKALSSKTAL

-444 GPGNVLKDILDTNI
+444 GAGNVLKDILDTDI
-458 KSVRLK
+458 KAVKLK

-470 KESNIVVNAHRIND
+470 KESNIVVNAHKIND

-489 LNQKNKDFFFID
+489 LNQKNKDFFFIN
-501 SNTKNFEKNLLD
+501 SNSKKFQNDLLD
-513 LVKFRLPNYYKLDP
+513 LVKNRLPNYYKLDP

-536 GKKSLWGVVNINN
+536 SKKSLWGIVNIND
-549 LCQNELNKN
+549 LCQKELNKN
-558 PNSIKINNKIFKLN
+558 PNSIKINNRIFKLG
-572 DKVMQVRNNYDLIS
+572 DKVMQVRNNYELES
-586 LDPGN
+586 LNPDN
-591 FEDGVYN
+591 FDDGVYN

-606 IDKEREELKVEF
+606 IDKNMESLKVEF
-618 YDGNIVSYKKEDIK
+618 YDGNIVSYKKEDVK
-632 DLDLSYAITIH
+632 DLNLSYAITIH

-656 MMSTSYMLLNRNL
+656 MMPASFMLLNRNL

-683 LGEKRILKQ
+683 LGEKKILKQ

-706 SFWIKELSEALKW
+706 SFWIKELSEALK
-719 LRIYYFWMIICV
+719 
-731 FFARKRSGKNFSCVK
+731 
-746 IAFQSLIM
+746 
-754 LTMNLKF
+754 

>member
-45 QIIIEG
+45 QVVVEG

-63 NVENARIKKPS
+63 NVESARIKKPS

-81 YLSSGNIDSIGKKT
+81 YLSSGNIESIGKKT
-95 AELIYEKFGDQ
+95 AELIYEKFGDKS
-106 AIDIV
+106 IDVV
-111 FNNPSKLLSIQGIGN
+111 FNEAEKLLSIQGIGK
-126 KKLEKIKESTLD
+126 KKLEKIKESTIE
-138 AKDSREALLYLQG
+138 ARDSREALLYLQG

-156 NLANKIYKSYG
+156 NLSNKIYKAYG

-188 GFVMADNIAINMQ
+188 GFVMADNIAMNMQ

-210 SAALSYILK
+210 SAAISYILK
-219 NDAEMSGSCAI
+219 NDAEMSGSCAL
-230 KKEDLI
+230 KKEDLF

-248 KINEQ
+248 RINEQ

-263 QIMKIAEDDFVYDK
+263 QIIKIGEDEFVYDK
-277 DIYKAE
+277 DIYMAE
-283 KSTAIN
+283 KSCAIN

-300 DIEIN
+300 DVKIN
-305 EDLDA
+305 EDFDA
-310 FSNEQKIAIKEA
+310 FSKEQEIAIKEA

-344 ICNILDE
+344 ICNILNE
-351 NGLKFNLAA
+351 HNLKFNLAA

-369 QESTENSALTIHRL
+369 QESTENVAFTIHRL
-383 IGIKPDSPIPE
+383 IGIKPESPIPE
-394 YNEEN
+394 FNEEN
-399 PLECDYVIVDE
+399 TLDCDYVIVDE

-419 DKLLKSLSNNTAL
+419 DKLLKALSSKTAL

-444 GPGNVLKDILDTNI
+444 GAGNVLKDILDTDI
-458 KSVRLK
+458 KSVKLK

-470 KESNIVVNAHRIND
+470 KESNIVVNAHKIND

-489 LNQKNKDFFFID
+489 LNQKNKDFFFIN
-501 SNTKNFEKNLLD
+501 SNSKKFQNDLLD
-513 LVKFRLPNYYKLDP
+513 LVKNRLPNYYKLDP

-536 GKKSLWGVVNINN
+536 SKKSLWGIVNIND
-549 LCQNELNKN
+549 LCQKELNKN
-558 PNSIKINNKIFKLN
+558 PNSIKINNRIFKLC
-572 DKVMQVRNNYDLIS
+572 DKVMQVRNNYELES
-586 LDPGN
+586 LNPDN
-591 FEDGVYN
+591 FDDGVYN

-606 IDKEREELKVEF
+606 IDKNMESLKVEF
-618 YDGNIVSYKKEDIK
+618 YDGNIVSYKKEDVK

-656 MMSTSYMLLNRNL
+656 MMPASFMLLNRNL

-683 LGEKRILKQ
+683 LGEKKILKQ

-706 SFWIKELSEALKW
+706 SFWIKELSEALK
-719 LRIYYFWMIICV
+719 
-731 FFARKRSGKNFSCVK
+731 
-746 IAFQSLIM
+746 
-754 LTMNLKF
+754 

>member
-22 LSLETSDSPITC
+22 LSLQTSDSPITC

-45 QIIIEG
+45 QVVVEG

-63 NVENARIKKPS
+63 NVESARIKKPS

-81 YLSSGNIDSIGKKT
+81 YLSSGNIESIGKKT
-95 AELIYEKFGDQ
+95 AELIYEKFGDKS
-106 AIDIV
+106 IDVV
-111 FNNPSKLLSIQGIGN
+111 FNEAEKLLSIQGIGK
-126 KKLEKIKESTLD
+126 KKLEKIKESTIE
-138 AKDSREALLYLQG
+138 ARDSREALLYLQG

-156 NLANKIYKSYG
+156 NLSNKIYKAYG

-188 GFVMADNIAINMQ
+188 GFVMADNIAMNMQ

-210 SAALSYILK
+210 SAAISYILK
-219 NDAEMSGSCAI
+219 NDAEMSGSCAL
-230 KKEDLI
+230 KKEDLL

-248 KINEQ
+248 RINEQ

-263 QIMKIAEDDFVYDK
+263 QIIKIGEDEFVYDR

-283 KSTAIN
+283 KSCAIN

-300 DIEIN
+300 DVKIN
-305 EDLDA
+305 EDFDA
-310 FSNEQKIAIKEA
+310 FSKEQEIAIKEA

-344 ICNILDE
+344 ICNILNE
-351 NGLKFNLAA
+351 NNLKFNLAA

-369 QESTENSALTIHRL
+369 QESTENVAFTIHRL
-383 IGIKPDSPIPE
+383 IGIKPESPIPE
-394 YNEEN
+394 FNEEN
-399 PLECDYVIVDE
+399 TLNCDYVIVDE

-419 DKLLKSLSNNTAL
+419 DKLLKALSSKTAL

-444 GPGNVLKDILDTNI
+444 GAGNVLKDILDTDI
-458 KSVRLK
+458 KAVKLK

-470 KESNIVVNAHRIND
+470 KESNIVVNAHKIND

-489 LNQKNKDFFFID
+489 LNQKNKDFFFIN
-501 SNTKNFEKNLLD
+501 SNSKNFQNDLLD
-513 LVKFRLPNYYKLDP
+513 LVKNRLPNYYKLDP

-536 GKKSLWGVVNINN
+536 SKKSLWGIVNIND
-549 LCQNELNKN
+549 LCQKELNKN
-558 PNSIKINNKIFKLN
+558 PNSIKINNRIFKLG
-572 DKVMQVRNNYDLIS
+572 DKVMQVRNNYELES
-586 LDPGN
+586 LNPDD
-591 FEDGVYN
+591 FDDGVYN

-606 IDKEREELKVEF
+606 IDKNMESLKVEF
-618 YDGNIVSYKKEDIK
+618 YDGNIVSYKKEDVK

-656 MMSTSYMLLNRNL
+656 MMPASFMLLNRNL

-683 LGEKRILKQ
+683 LGEKKILKQ

-706 SFWIKELSEALKW
+706 SFWIKELSEALK
-719 LRIYYFWMIICV
+719 
-731 FFARKRSGKNFSCVK
+731 
-746 IAFQSLIM
+746 
-754 LTMNLKF
+754 

>member
-22 LSLETSDSPITC
+22 LSLQTSDSPITC

-45 QIIIEG
+45 QIIVDG

-63 NVENARIKKPS
+63 NVESARIKKPS

-81 YLSSGNIDSIGKKT
+81 YLSSGNIESIGKKT
-95 AELIYEKFGDQ
+95 AELIYEKFGDKS
-106 AIDIV
+106 IDVV
-111 FNNPSKLLSIQGIGN
+111 FNETEKLLSIQGIGK
-126 KKLEKIKESTLD
+126 KKLEKIKESTIE
-138 AKDSREALLYLQG
+138 ARDSREALLYLQG

-156 NLANKIYKSYG
+156 NLSNKIYKAYG

-188 GFVMADNIAINMQ
+188 GFVMADNIAMNMQ

-210 SAALSYILK
+210 SAAISYILK
-219 NDAEMSGSCAI
+219 NDAEMSGSCAL
-230 KKEDLI
+230 KKEDLL

-263 QIMKIAEDDFVYDK
+263 QIIKIGEDEFVYDR

-283 KSTAIN
+283 KSCSIN

-300 DIEIN
+300 DVKIN
-305 EDLDA
+305 EDFDA
-310 FSNEQKIAIKEA
+310 FSKEQEIAIKEA

-344 ICNILDE
+344 ICNILNE
-351 NGLKFNLAA
+351 NNLKFNLAA

-369 QESTENSALTIHRL
+369 QESTENVAFTIHRL
-383 IGIKPDSPIPE
+383 IGIKPESPIPE
-394 YNEEN
+394 FNEEN
-399 PLECDYVIVDE
+399 TLDCDYVILDE

-419 DKLLKSLSNNTAL
+419 DKLLKALSSKTAL

-444 GPGNVLKDILDTNI
+444 GAGNVLKDILDTDI

-470 KESNIVVNAHRIND
+470 QESNIVVNAHRIND

-489 LNQKNKDFFFID
+489 LNQKNKDFFFIN
-501 SNTKNFEKNLLD
+501 SNSKNFQNDLLD
-513 LVKFRLPNYYKLDP
+513 LVKNRLPNYYKLDP

-536 GKKSLWGVVNINN
+536 SKKSLWGIVNIND
-549 LCQNELNKN
+549 LCQKELNKN
-558 PNSIKINNKIFKLN
+558 PNSIKINNRIFKLE
-572 DKVMQVRNNYDLIS
+572 DKVMQVRNNYELES
-586 LDPGN
+586 LNPDN
-591 FEDGVYN
+591 FDDGVYN

-606 IDKEREELKVEF
+606 IDKNMESLKVEF
-618 YDGNIVSYKKEDIK
+618 YDGNIVSYKKEDVK

-656 MMSTSYMLLNRNL
+656 MMPASFMLLNRNL

-683 LGEKRILKQ
+683 LGEKKILKQ
-692 MVRNNNESKRLTNL
+692 MVKNNNESKRLTNL
-706 SFWIKELSEALKW
+706 SFWIKELSEALK
-719 LRIYYFWMIICV
+719 
-731 FFARKRSGKNFSCVK
+731 
-746 IAFQSLIM
+746 
-754 LTMNLKF
+754 

>member
-706 SFWIKELSEALKW
+706 SFWIKELSEALK
-719 LRIYYFWMIICV
+719 
-731 FFARKRSGKNFSCVK
+731 
-746 IAFQSLIM
+746 
-754 LTMNLKF
+754 

>member
-45 QIIIEG
+45 QVVVEG

-63 NVENARIKKPS
+63 NVESARIKKPS

-81 YLSSGNIDSIGKKT
+81 YLSSGNIESIGNKT
-95 AELIYEKFGDQ
+95 AELIYEKFGDKS
-106 AIDIV
+106 IDVV
-111 FNNPSKLLSIQGIGN
+111 FNEAEKLLSIQGIGK
-126 KKLEKIKESTLD
+126 KKLEKIKESTIE
-138 AKDSREALLYLQG
+138 ARDSREALLYLQG

-156 NLANKIYKSYG
+156 NLSNKIYKAYG

-188 GFVMADNIAINMQ
+188 GFVMADNIAMNMQ

-210 SAALSYILK
+210 SAAISYILK
-219 NDAEMSGSCAI
+219 NDAEMSGSCAV
-230 KKEDLI
+230 KKEDLLD
-236 NKTFDLIKVDKN
+236 KTFDLIKVDKN

-263 QIMKIAEDDFVYDK
+263 QIIKIGEDEFVYDK
-277 DIYKAE
+277 DIYMAE
-283 KSTAIN
+283 KSCAIN

-300 DIEIN
+300 DVKIN
-305 EDLDA
+305 EDFDA
-310 FSNEQKIAIKEA
+310 FSKEQEIAIKEA

-344 ICNILDE
+344 ICNILNE
-351 NGLKFNLAA
+351 HNLKFNLAA

-369 QESTENSALTIHRL
+369 QESTEYVAFTIHRL
-383 IGIKPDSPIPE
+383 IGIKPESPIPE
-394 YNEEN
+394 FNEEN
-399 PLECDYVIVDE
+399 TLDCDYVIVDE

-419 DKLLKSLSNNTAL
+419 DKLLKALSSKTAL

-444 GPGNVLKDILDTNI
+444 GAGNVLKDILDTDI

-470 KESNIVVNAHRIND
+470 QESNIVVNAHRIND

-489 LNQKNKDFFFID
+489 LNQKNKDFFFIN
-501 SNTKNFEKNLLD
+501 SNSKKFQNDLLD
-513 LVKFRLPNYYKLDP
+513 LVKNRLPNYYKLDP

-536 GKKSLWGVVNINN
+536 SKKSLWGIVNIND
-549 LCQNELNKN
+549 LCQKELNKN
-558 PNSIKINNKIFKLN
+558 PNSIKINNRIFKLG
-572 DKVMQVRNNYDLIS
+572 DKVMQVRNNYELES
-586 LDPGN
+586 LNPDD
-591 FEDGVYN
+591 FDDGVYN
-598 GDIGRIID
+598 GDIGRIVD
-606 IDKEREELKVEF
+606 IDKNMESLKVEF
-618 YDGNIVSYKKEDIK
+618 YDGNIVSYKKEDVK

-656 MMSTSYMLLNRNL
+656 MMPASFMLLNRNL

-683 LGEKRILKQ
+683 LGEKKILKQ

-706 SFWIKELSEALKW
+706 SFWIKELSEALK
-719 LRIYYFWMIICV
+719 
-731 FFARKRSGKNFSCVK
+731 
-746 IAFQSLIM
+746 
-754 LTMNLKF
+754 

>member
-45 QIIIEG
+45 QIIVEG
-51 ELIYHDK
+51 ELIYHDR

-63 NVENARIKKPS
+63 NVESAKLKKPS

-95 AELIYEKFGDQ
+95 AELIYKKFGDES
-106 AIDIV
+106 IDIV
-111 FNNPSKLLSIQGIGN
+111 FNEPEKLLSIQGIGK
-126 KKLEKIKESTLD
+126 KKLEKIKESSLD
-138 AKDSREALLYLQG
+138 ARDSREALLYLQG

-156 NLANKIYKSYG
+156 NLSNKIYKVYG

-173 VKTNPYKLSEDISGI
+173 VKTNPYKLYEDISGI

-201 MKNDSKFRI
+201 MESDSKFRI
-210 SAALSYILK
+210 SAAILYVLK
-219 NDAEMSGSCAI
+219 NYAEMSGSCSI
-230 KKEDLI
+230 KKEDLLD
-236 NKTFDLIKVDKN
+236 KTFDLIKVDKN
-248 KINEQ
+248 KISEQ
-253 INEDLLKSKI
+253 ISEDFFKSKI
-263 QIMKIAEDDFVYDK
+263 QIIKIGDDEFVYEK

-283 KSTAIN
+283 KSSAIN

-310 FSNEQKIAIKEA
+310 FSKEQEIAIREA

-369 QESTENSALTIHRL
+369 QESTDNSALTIHRL
-383 IGIKPDSPIPE
+383 IGIKPESPIPE
-394 YNEEN
+394 FNEEN

-419 DKLLKSLSNNTAL
+419 DKLLKALSSNTAL

-444 GPGNVLKDILDTNI
+444 GCGNVLKDILDTDI

-470 KESNIVVNAHRIND
+470 KESNIVVNAHRINA

-501 SNTKNFEKNLLD
+501 SNSQNFEKDLLD

-536 GKKSLWGVVNINN
+536 SKKSLWGVSNINDI
-549 LCQNELNKN
+549 CQKELNKN
-558 PNSIKINNKIFKLN
+558 TNSIKINNKIFKLN
-572 DKVMQVRNNYDLIS
+572 DKVMQVRNNYDLVS
-586 LDPGN
+586 LDSGN
-591 FEDGVYN
+591 FDDGVYN

-606 IDKEREELKVEF
+606 IDRERESLKVEF

-656 MMSTSYMLLNRNL
+656 MMSTAYMLLNRNL

-692 MVRNNNESKRLTNL
+692 MVKNNNESKRLTNL
-706 SFWIKELSEALKW
+706 SFWIKELSEALK
-719 LRIYYFWMIICV
+719 
-731 FFARKRSGKNFSCVK
+731 
-746 IAFQSLIM
+746 
-754 LTMNLKF
+754 

>member
-22 LSLETSDSPITC
+22 LSLQTSDSPITC

-45 QIIIEG
+45 QVVVEG

-63 NVENARIKKPS
+63 NVESAMIKKPS

-81 YLSSGNIDSIGKKT
+81 YLSSGNIESIGKKT
-95 AELIYEKFGDQ
+95 AELIYEKFGDKS
-106 AIDIV
+106 IDVV
-111 FNNPSKLLSIQGIGN
+111 FNEAEKLLSIQGIGK
-126 KKLEKIKESTLD
+126 KKLEKIKESTIE
-138 AKDSREALLYLQG
+138 ARDSREALLYLQG

-156 NLANKIYKSYG
+156 NLANKIYKAYT

-188 GFVMADNIAINMQ
+188 GFVMADNIAMNMQ

-210 SAALSYILK
+210 SAAISYILK
-219 NDAEMSGSCAI
+219 NDAEMSGSCAL
-230 KKEDLI
+230 KKEDLLD
-236 NKTFDLIKVDKN
+236 KTFDLIKVDKN

-263 QIMKIAEDDFVYDK
+263 QIIKIGEDEFVYDK
-277 DIYKAE
+277 DIYMAE
-283 KSTAIN
+283 KSCAIN

-300 DIEIN
+300 DVKIN
-305 EDLDA
+305 EDFDA
-310 FSNEQKIAIKEA
+310 FSKEQEIAIKEA

-344 ICNILDE
+344 ICNILNE
-351 NGLKFNLAA
+351 NNLKFNLAA

-369 QESTENSALTIHRL
+369 QESTENVAFTIHRL
-383 IGIKPDSPIPE
+383 IGIKPESPIPE
-394 YNEEN
+394 FNEEN
-399 PLECDYVIVDE
+399 TLDCDYVILDE

-419 DKLLKSLSNNTAL
+419 DKLLKALSSKTAL

-444 GPGNVLKDILDTNI
+444 GAGNVLKDILDTDI
-458 KSVRLK
+458 KSVKLK

-470 KESNIVVNAHRIND
+470 KESNIVVNAHKIND

-489 LNQKNKDFFFID
+489 LNQKNKDFFFIN
-501 SNTKNFEKNLLD
+501 SNSKKFQNDLLE
-513 LVKFRLPNYYKLDP
+513 LVKNRLPNYYKLDP

-536 GKKSLWGVVNINN
+536 SKKSLWGIVNIND
-549 LCQNELNKN
+549 LCQKELNKN
-558 PNSIKINNKIFKLN
+558 PNSIKINNRIFKLG
-572 DKVMQVRNNYDLIS
+572 DKVMQVRNNYELES
-586 LDPGN
+586 LNPDN
-591 FEDGVYN
+591 FDDGVYN

-606 IDKEREELKVEF
+606 IDKNMESLKVEF
-618 YDGNIVSYKKEDIK
+618 YDGNIVSYKKEDVK

-656 MMSTSYMLLNRNL
+656 MMPASFMLLNRNL

-683 LGEKRILKQ
+683 LGEKKILKQ

-706 SFWIKELSEALKW
+706 SFWIKELSEALK
-719 LRIYYFWMIICV
+719 
-731 FFARKRSGKNFSCVK
+731 
-746 IAFQSLIM
+746 
-754 LTMNLKF
+754 

>member
-22 LSLETSDSPITC
+22 LSLQTSDSPITC

-45 QIIIEG
+45 QVVVEG

-63 NVENARIKKPS
+63 NVESARIKKPS

-81 YLSSGNIDSIGKKT
+81 YLSSGNIESIGKKT
-95 AELIYEKFGDQ
+95 AELIYEKFGDKS
-106 AIDIV
+106 IDVV
-111 FNNPSKLLSIQGIGN
+111 FNEAEKLLSIQGIGK
-126 KKLEKIKESTLD
+126 KKLEKIKESTIE
-138 AKDSREALLYLQG
+138 ARDSREALLYLQG

-156 NLANKIYKSYG
+156 NLSNKIYKAYG

-188 GFVMADNIAINMQ
+188 GFVMADNIAMNMQ

-210 SAALSYILK
+210 SAAISYILK
-219 NDAEMSGSCAI
+219 NDAEMSGSCAL
-230 KKEDLI
+230 KKEDLL

-263 QIMKIAEDDFVYDK
+263 QIIKIGEDEFVYDR

-283 KSTAIN
+283 KSCAIN

-300 DIEIN
+300 DVKIN
-305 EDLDA
+305 EDFDA
-310 FSNEQKIAIKEA
+310 FSKEQEIAIKEA

-344 ICNILDE
+344 ICNILNE
-351 NGLKFNLAA
+351 NNLKFNLAA

-369 QESTENSALTIHRL
+369 QESTENVAFTIHRL
-383 IGIKPDSPIPE
+383 IGIKPESPIPE
-394 YNEEN
+394 FNEEN
-399 PLECDYVIVDE
+399 TLDCDYVIVDE

-419 DKLLKSLSNNTAL
+419 DKLLKALSSKTAL

-444 GPGNVLKDILDTNI
+444 GAGNVLKDILDTDI

-470 KESNIVVNAHRIND
+470 QESNIVVNAHKIND

-489 LNQKNKDFFFID
+489 LNQKNKDFFFIN
-501 SNTKNFEKNLLD
+501 SNSKKFQNDLLD
-513 LVKFRLPNYYKLDP
+513 LVKNRLPNYYKLDP

-536 GKKSLWGVVNINN
+536 SKKSLWGIVNIND
-549 LCQNELNKN
+549 LCQKELNKN
-558 PNSIKINNKIFKLN
+558 PNSIKINNRIFKLG
-572 DKVMQVRNNYDLIS
+572 DKVMQVRNNYELES
-586 LDPGN
+586 LNPDN
-591 FEDGVYN
+591 FDDGVYN

-606 IDKEREELKVEF
+606 IDKNMESLKVEF
-618 YDGNIVSYKKEDIK
+618 YDGNIVSYKKEDVK

-656 MMSTSYMLLNRNL
+656 MMPASFMLLNRNL

-683 LGEKRILKQ
+683 LGEKKILKQ

-706 SFWIKELSEALKW
+706 SFWIKELSEALK
-719 LRIYYFWMIICV
+719 
-731 FFARKRSGKNFSCVK
+731 
-746 IAFQSLIM
+746 
-754 LTMNLKF
+754 

>member
-45 QIIIEG
+45 QIIVEG
-51 ELIYHDK
+51 ELIYHDR

-63 NVENARIKKPS
+63 NVESAKLKKPS

-95 AELIYEKFGDQ
+95 AELIYKKFGDES
-106 AIDIV
+106 IDIV
-111 FNNPSKLLSIQGIGN
+111 FNEPEKLLSIQGIGK
-126 KKLEKIKESTLD
+126 KKLEKIKESSLD
-138 AKDSREALLYLQG
+138 ARDSREALLYLQG

-156 NLANKIYKSYG
+156 NLSNKIYKVYG

-173 VKTNPYKLSEDISGI
+173 VKTNPYKLYEDISGI

-201 MKNDSKFRI
+201 MESDSKFRI
-210 SAALSYILK
+210 SAAILYVLK
-219 NDAEMSGSCAI
+219 NYAEMSGSCSI
-230 KKEDLI
+230 KKEDLLD
-236 NKTFDLIKVDKN
+236 KTFDLIKVDKN
-248 KINEQ
+248 KISEQ
-253 INEDLLKSKI
+253 ISEDFFKSKI
-263 QIMKIAEDDFVYDK
+263 QIIKIGDDEFVYEK

-283 KSTAIN
+283 KSSAIN

-310 FSNEQKIAIKEA
+310 FSKEQEIAIREA

-369 QESTENSALTIHRL
+369 QESTDNSALTIHRL
-383 IGIKPDSPIPE
+383 IGIKPESPIPE
-394 YNEEN
+394 FNEEN

-419 DKLLKSLSNNTAL
+419 DKLLKALSSNTAL

-444 GPGNVLKDILDTNI
+444 GCGNVLKDILDTDV

-470 KESNIVVNAHRIND
+470 KESNIVVNAHRINA

-501 SNTKNFEKNLLD
+501 SNGQNFEKDLLN

-536 GKKSLWGVVNINN
+536 SKKSLWGVSNINDI
-549 LCQNELNKN
+549 CQKELNKN
-558 PNSIKINNKIFKLN
+558 TNSIKINNKIFKLN
-572 DKVMQVRNNYDLIS
+572 DKVMQVRNNYDLVS
-586 LDPGN
+586 LDSGN
-591 FEDGVYN
+591 FDDGVYN

-606 IDKEREELKVEF
+606 IDKGRESLKVEF

-656 MMSTSYMLLNRNL
+656 MMSTAYMLLNRNL

-692 MVRNNNESKRLTNL
+692 MVKNNNESKRLTNL
-706 SFWIKELSEALKW
+706 SFWIKELSEALK
-719 LRIYYFWMIICV
+719 
-731 FFARKRSGKNFSCVK
+731 
-746 IAFQSLIM
+746 
-754 LTMNLKF
+754 

>member
-1 MKFEGIIKSIIYR
+1 MTFEGIIKSIIYR

-22 LSLETSDSPITC
+22 LSLQTSDSPITC

-45 QIIIEG
+45 QVVVEG

-63 NVENARIKKPS
+63 NVESARIKKPS

-81 YLSSGNIDSIGKKT
+81 YLSSGNIESIGKKT
-95 AELIYEKFGDQ
+95 AELIYEKFGDKS
-106 AIDIV
+106 IDVV
-111 FNNPSKLLSIQGIGN
+111 FNEAEKLLSIQGIGK
-126 KKLEKIKESTLD
+126 KKLEKIKESTIE
-138 AKDSREALLYLQG
+138 ARDSREALLYLQG

-156 NLANKIYKSYG
+156 NLSNKIYKAYG
-167 DNTISI
+167 DNTISV

-188 GFVMADNIAINMQ
+188 GFVMADNIAMNMQ

-210 SAALSYILK
+210 SAAISYILK
-219 NDAEMSGSCAI
+219 NDAEMSGSCAL
-230 KKEDLI
+230 KKEDLL

-248 KINEQ
+248 KISEQ

-263 QIMKIAEDDFVYDK
+263 QIIKIGEDEFVYDR

-283 KSTAIN
+283 KSSAIN

-300 DIEIN
+300 DVKIN
-305 EDLDA
+305 EDFDA
-310 FSNEQKIAIKEA
+310 FSKEQEIAIKEA

-344 ICNILDE
+344 ICNILNE
-351 NGLKFNLAA
+351 NNLKFNLAA

-369 QESTENSALTIHRL
+369 QESTENVAFTIHRL
-383 IGIKPDSPIPE
+383 IGIKPESPIPE
-394 YNEEN
+394 FNEEN
-399 PLECDYVIVDE
+399 TLDCDYVILDE

-419 DKLLKSLSNNTAL
+419 DKLLKALSSKTAL

-444 GPGNVLKDILDTNI
+444 GAGNVLKDILDTDI
-458 KSVRLK
+458 KAVKLK

-470 KESNIVVNAHRIND
+470 KESNIVVNAHKIND

-489 LNQKNKDFFFID
+489 LNQKNKDFFFIN
-501 SNTKNFEKNLLD
+501 SNSKNFQNDLLD
-513 LVKFRLPNYYKLDP
+513 LIKNRLPNYYKLDP

-536 GKKSLWGVVNINN
+536 SKKSLWGIVNIND
-549 LCQNELNKN
+549 LCQKELNKN
-558 PNSIKINNKIFKLN
+558 PNSIKINNRIFKLG
-572 DKVMQVRNNYDLIS
+572 DKVMQVRNNYELES
-586 LDPGN
+586 LNPDD
-591 FEDGVYN
+591 FDDGVYN

-606 IDKEREELKVEF
+606 IDKNMESLKVEF
-618 YDGNIVSYKKEDIK
+618 YDGNIVSYKKEDVK

-656 MMSTSYMLLNRNL
+656 MMPASFMLLNRNL

-683 LGEKRILKQ
+683 LGEKKILKQ

-706 SFWIKELSEALKW
+706 SFWIKELSEALK
-719 LRIYYFWMIICV
+719 
-731 FFARKRSGKNFSCVK
+731 
-746 IAFQSLIM
+746 
-754 LTMNLKF
+754 

>member
-22 LSLETSDSPITC
+22 LSLQTSDSPITC

-45 QIIIEG
+45 QVVVEG

-63 NVENARIKKPS
+63 NVESARIKKPS

-81 YLSSGNIDSIGKKT
+81 YLSSGNIESIGKKT
-95 AELIYEKFGDQ
+95 AELIYEKFGDKS
-106 AIDIV
+106 IDVV
-111 FNNPSKLLSIQGIGN
+111 FNETEKLLSIQGIGK
-126 KKLEKIKESTLD
+126 KKLEKIKESTIE
-138 AKDSREALLYLQG
+138 ARDSREALLYLQG

-156 NLANKIYKSYG
+156 NLSNKIYKAYG

-188 GFVMADNIAINMQ
+188 GFVMADNIAMNMQ

-210 SAALSYILK
+210 SAAISYILK
-219 NDAEMSGSCAI
+219 NDAEMSGSCAL
-230 KKEDLI
+230 KKEDLL

-248 KINEQ
+248 RINEQ

-263 QIMKIAEDDFVYDK
+263 QIIKIGEDEFVYDK
-277 DIYKAE
+277 DIYMAE
-283 KSTAIN
+283 KSCAIN

-300 DIEIN
+300 DVKIN
-305 EDLDA
+305 EDFDA
-310 FSNEQKIAIKEA
+310 FSKEQEIAIKEA

-344 ICNILDE
+344 MCNILNE
-351 NGLKFNLAA
+351 NNLKFNLAA

-369 QESTENSALTIHRL
+369 QESTENVAFTIHRL
-383 IGIKPDSPIPE
+383 IGIKPESPIPE
-394 YNEEN
+394 FNEEN
-399 PLECDYVIVDE
+399 TLDCDYVILDE

-419 DKLLKSLSNNTAL
+419 DKLLKALSSKTAL

-444 GPGNVLKDILDTNI
+444 GAGNVLKDILDTDI
-458 KSVRLK
+458 KAVKLK

-470 KESNIVVNAHRIND
+470 KESNIVVNAHKIND

-489 LNQKNKDFFFID
+489 LNQKNKDFFFIN
-501 SNTKNFEKNLLD
+501 SNSKNFQNDLLD
-513 LVKFRLPNYYKLDP
+513 LVKNRLPNYYKLDP

-536 GKKSLWGVVNINN
+536 SKKSLWGVVNIND
-549 LCQNELNKN
+549 LCQKELNKN
-558 PNSIKINNKIFKLN
+558 PNSIKINNRIFKLG
-572 DKVMQVRNNYDLIS
+572 DKVMQVRNNYELES
-586 LDPGN
+586 LNPDD
-591 FEDGVYN
+591 FDDGVYN

-606 IDKEREELKVEF
+606 IDKNMESLKVEF

-656 MMSTSYMLLNRNL
+656 MMPASFMLLNRNL

-683 LGEKRILKQ
+683 LGEKKILKQ

-706 SFWIKELSEALKW
+706 SFWIKELSEALK
-719 LRIYYFWMIICV
+719 
-731 FFARKRSGKNFSCVK
+731 
-746 IAFQSLIM
+746 
-754 LTMNLKF
+754 

>member
-45 QIIIEG
+45 QVVVEG

-63 NVENARIKKPS
+63 NVESAKIKKPS

-81 YLSSGNIDSIGKKT
+81 YLSSGNIESIGKKT
-95 AELIYEKFGDQ
+95 AELIYEKFKDDS
-106 AIDIV
+106 IDVV
-111 FNNPSKLLSIQGIGN
+111 FNETEKLLSIQGIGK
-126 KKLEKIKESTLD
+126 KKLEKIKESTID
-138 AKDSREALLYLQG
+138 ARDSREALLYLQG

-156 NLANKIYKSYG
+156 NLSNKIYKAYG

-188 GFVMADNIAINMQ
+188 GFVMADNIAMNIQ

-210 SAALSYILK
+210 SAAISYILK
-219 NDAEMSGSCAI
+219 NDAEMSGSCAL
-230 KKEDLI
+230 KKEDLL

-248 KINEQ
+248 RINEQ

-263 QIMKIAEDDFVYDK
+263 QIIKIGEDEFVYDK

-283 KSTAIN
+283 KSCAIN

-300 DIEIN
+300 DVKIN
-305 EDLDA
+305 EDFDA
-310 FSNEQKIAIKEA
+310 FSKEQEIAIKEA

-344 ICNILDE
+344 ICNTLNE
-351 NGLKFNLAA
+351 NNLKFNLAA

-369 QESTENSALTIHRL
+369 QESTENVAFTIHRL
-383 IGIKPDSPIPE
+383 IGIKPESPIPE
-394 YNEEN
+394 FNEEN
-399 PLECDYVIVDE
+399 TLDCDYVIVDE

-419 DKLLKSLSNNTAL
+419 DKLLKALSSKTAL

-444 GPGNVLKDILDTNI
+444 GAGNVLKDILDTDI
-458 KSVRLK
+458 KSVKLK

-470 KESNIVVNAHRIND
+470 KESNIVVNAHKIND

-489 LNQKNKDFFFID
+489 LNQKNKDFFFIN
-501 SNTKNFEKNLLD
+501 SNSKKFQNDLLD
-513 LVKFRLPNYYKLDP
+513 LVKNRLPNYYKLDP

-536 GKKSLWGVVNINN
+536 SKKSLWGIVNIND
-549 LCQNELNKN
+549 LCQKELNKN
-558 PNSIKINNKIFKLN
+558 PNSIKINNRIFKLG
-572 DKVMQVRNNYDLIS
+572 DKVMQVRNNYELES
-586 LDPGN
+586 LNPDN
-591 FEDGVYN
+591 FDDGVYN

-606 IDKEREELKVEF
+606 IDKNMESLKVEF
-618 YDGNIVSYKKEDIK
+618 YDGNIVSYKKEDVK

-656 MMSTSYMLLNRNL
+656 MMPASFMLLNRNL

-683 LGEKRILKQ
+683 LGEKKILKQ

-706 SFWIKELSEALKW
+706 SFWIKELSEALK
-719 LRIYYFWMIICV
+719 
-731 FFARKRSGKNFSCVK
+731 
-746 IAFQSLIM
+746 
-754 LTMNLKF
+754 

>member
-22 LSLETSDSPITC
+22 LSLQTSDSPITC

-45 QIIIEG
+45 QVVVEG

-63 NVENARIKKPS
+63 NVESARIKKPS

-81 YLSSGNIDSIGKKT
+81 YLSSGNIESIGKKT
-95 AELIYEKFGDQ
+95 AELIYEKFGDKS
-106 AIDIV
+106 IDVV
-111 FNNPSKLLSIQGIGN
+111 FNETEKLLSIQGIGK
-126 KKLEKIKESTLD
+126 KKLEKIKESTID
-138 AKDSREALLYLQG
+138 ARDSREALLYLQG

-156 NLANKIYKSYG
+156 NLSNKIYKAYG

-188 GFVMADNIAINMQ
+188 GFVMADNISMNMQ

-210 SAALSYILK
+210 SAAISYILK
-219 NDAEMSGSCAI
+219 NDAEMSGSCAL
-230 KKEDLI
+230 KKEDLL

-263 QIMKIAEDDFVYDK
+263 QIIKIGEDEFVYDK
-277 DIYKAE
+277 DIYMAE
-283 KSTAIN
+283 KSCAIN

-300 DIEIN
+300 DVKIN
-305 EDLDA
+305 EDFDA
-310 FSNEQKIAIKEA
+310 FSKEQEIAIKEA

-344 ICNILDE
+344 ICNILNE
-351 NGLKFNLAA
+351 HNLKFNLAA

-369 QESTENSALTIHRL
+369 QESTENVAFTIHRL
-383 IGIKPDSPIPE
+383 IGIKPESPIPE
-394 YNEEN
+394 FNEEN
-399 PLECDYVIVDE
+399 TLDCDYVIVDE

-419 DKLLKSLSNNTAL
+419 DKLLKALSSKTAL

-444 GPGNVLKDILDTNI
+444 GAGNVLKDILDTDI
-458 KSVRLK
+458 KAVKLK

-470 KESNIVVNAHRIND
+470 KESNIVVNAHKIND

-489 LNQKNKDFFFID
+489 LNQKNKDFFFIN
-501 SNTKNFEKNLLD
+501 SNSKNFQNDLLD
-513 LVKFRLPNYYKLDP
+513 LVKNRLPNYYKLDP

-536 GKKSLWGVVNINN
+536 SKKSLWGIVNINDI
-549 LCQNELNKN
+549 CQKELNKN
-558 PNSIKINNKIFKLN
+558 PNSIKINNRIFKLG
-572 DKVMQVRNNYDLIS
+572 DKVMQVRNNYELES
-586 LDPGN
+586 LNPDD
-591 FEDGVYN
+591 FDDGVYN

-606 IDKEREELKVEF
+606 IDKNMESLKVEF
-618 YDGNIVSYKKEDIK
+618 YDGNIVSYKKEDVK

-656 MMSTSYMLLNRNL
+656 MMPASFMLLNRNL

-683 LGEKRILKQ
+683 LGEKKILKQ

-706 SFWIKELSEALKW
+706 SFWIKELSEALK
-719 LRIYYFWMIICV
+719 
-731 FFARKRSGKNFSCVK
+731 
-746 IAFQSLIM
+746 
-754 LTMNLKF
+754 

>member
-45 QIIIEG
+45 QVVVEG

-63 NVENARIKKPS
+63 NVESAKIKKPS

-81 YLSSGNIDSIGKKT
+81 YLSSGNIESIGKKT
-95 AELIYEKFGDQ
+95 AELIYEKFGDKS
-106 AIDIV
+106 IDVV
-111 FNNPSKLLSIQGIGN
+111 FNEAEKLLSIQGIGK
-126 KKLEKIKESTLD
+126 KKLKKIKESTIE
-138 AKDSREALLYLQG
+138 ARDSREALLYLQG

-156 NLANKIYKSYG
+156 NLSNKIYKAYG
-167 DNTISI
+167 DNTIPI

-188 GFVMADNIAINMQ
+188 GFVMADNIAMNMQ

-210 SAALSYILK
+210 SAAISYILK
-219 NDAEMSGSCAI
+219 NDAEMSGSCAV
-230 KKEDLI
+230 KKEDLLD
-236 NKTFDLIKVDKN
+236 KTFDLIKVDKN

-263 QIMKIAEDDFVYDK
+263 QIIKIGEDEFVYDK
-277 DIYKAE
+277 DIYMAE
-283 KSTAIN
+283 KSCAIN

-300 DIEIN
+300 DVKIN
-305 EDLDA
+305 EDFDA
-310 FSNEQKIAIKEA
+310 FSKEQEIAIKEA

-344 ICNILDE
+344 ICNIL
-351 NGLKFNLAA
+351 NKNNLKFNLAA

-369 QESTENSALTIHRL
+369 QESTENVAFTIHRL
-383 IGIKPDSPIPE
+383 IGIKPENPIPE
-394 YNEEN
+394 FNEEN
-399 PLECDYVIVDE
+399 TLNCDYVIVDE

-419 DKLLKSLSNNTAL
+419 DKLLKALSSKTAL

-444 GPGNVLKDILDTNI
+444 GAGNVLKDILDTDI
-458 KSVRLK
+458 KAVKLK

-470 KESNIVVNAHRIND
+470 KESNIVVNAHKIND

-489 LNQKNKDFFFID
+489 LNQKNKDFFFIN
-501 SNTKNFEKNLLD
+501 SNSKKFQNDLLD
-513 LVKFRLPNYYKLDP
+513 LVKNRLPNYYKLDP

-536 GKKSLWGVVNINN
+536 SKKSLWGIVNIND
-549 LCQNELNKN
+549 LCQKELNKN
-558 PNSIKINNKIFKLN
+558 PNSIKINNRIFKLG
-572 DKVMQVRNNYDLIS
+572 DKVMQVRNNYELES
-586 LDPGN
+586 LNPDD
-591 FEDGVYN
+591 FDDGVYN
-598 GDIGRIID
+598 GDIGRIVD
-606 IDKEREELKVEF
+606 IDKNMESLKVEF
-618 YDGNIVSYKKEDIK
+618 YDGNIVSYKKEDVK

-656 MMSTSYMLLNRNL
+656 MMPASFMLLNRNL

-683 LGEKRILKQ
+683 LGEKKILKQ

-706 SFWIKELSEALKW
+706 SFWIKELSEALK
-719 LRIYYFWMIICV
+719 
-731 FFARKRSGKNFSCVK
+731 
-746 IAFQSLIM
+746 
-754 LTMNLKF
+754 

>member
-45 QIIIEG
+45 QIIVEG
-51 ELIYHDK
+51 ELIYHDR

-63 NVENARIKKPS
+63 NVESAKLKKPS

-95 AELIYEKFGDQ
+95 AELIYKKFGDES
-106 AIDIV
+106 IDIV
-111 FNNPSKLLSIQGIGN
+111 FNEPEKLLSIQGIGK
-126 KKLEKIKESTLD
+126 KKLEKIKESSLD
-138 AKDSREALLYLQG
+138 ARDSREALLYLQG

-156 NLANKIYKSYG
+156 NLSNKIYKVYG

-173 VKTNPYKLSEDISGI
+173 VKTNPYKLYEDISGI

-201 MKNDSKFRI
+201 MESDSKFRI
-210 SAALSYILK
+210 SAAILYVLK
-219 NDAEMSGSCAI
+219 NYAEMSGSCAI
-230 KKEDLI
+230 KKEDLLD
-236 NKTFDLIKVDKN
+236 KTFDLIKVDKN
-248 KINEQ
+248 KISEQ
-253 INEDLLKSKI
+253 ISEDFFKSKI
-263 QIMKIAEDDFVYDK
+263 QIIKIGDDEFVYEK
-277 DIYKAE
+277 DIYKSE
-283 KSTAIN
+283 KSSAIN

-310 FSNEQKIAIKEA
+310 FSKEQEIAIREA

-383 IGIKPDSPIPE
+383 IGIKPESPIPE
-394 YNEEN
+394 FNEEN

-419 DKLLKSLSNNTAL
+419 DKLLKALSSNTAL

-444 GPGNVLKDILDTNI
+444 GCGNVLKDILDTDI

-501 SNTKNFEKNLLD
+501 SNSQNFEKDLLD

-536 GKKSLWGVVNINN
+536 SKKSLWGVANINDI
-549 LCQNELNKN
+549 CQKELNKN
-558 PNSIKINNKIFKLN
+558 TNSIKINNKIFKLN
-572 DKVMQVRNNYDLIS
+572 DKVMQVRNNYDLVS
-586 LDPGN
+586 LDSGN
-591 FEDGVYN
+591 FDDGVYN

-606 IDKEREELKVEF
+606 IDRERESLKVEF

-649 FDCVLIP
+649 FDCILIP
-656 MMSTSYMLLNRNL
+656 MMSTAYMLLNRNL

-692 MVRNNNESKRLTNL
+692 MVKNNNESKRLTKL
-706 SFWIKELSEALKW
+706 SFWIKELSEALK
-719 LRIYYFWMIICV
+719 
-731 FFARKRSGKNFSCVK
+731 
-746 IAFQSLIM
+746 
-754 LTMNLKF
+754 

>member
-22 LSLETSDSPITC
+22 LSLQTSDSPITC

-45 QIIIEG
+45 QVVVEG

-63 NVENARIKKPS
+63 NVESARIKKPS

-81 YLSSGNIDSIGKKT
+81 YLSSGNIESIGKKT
-95 AELIYEKFGDQ
+95 AELIYEKFGDKS
-106 AIDIV
+106 IDVV
-111 FNNPSKLLSIQGIGN
+111 FNETEKLLSIQGIGK
-126 KKLEKIKESTLD
+126 KKLEKIKESTID
-138 AKDSREALLYLQG
+138 ARDSREALLYLQG

-156 NLANKIYKSYG
+156 NLANKIYKAYG

-188 GFVMADNIAINMQ
+188 GFVMADNIAMNMQ
-201 MKNDSKFRI
+201 MKIDSKFRI
-210 SAALSYILK
+210 SAAISYILK
-219 NDAEMSGSCAI
+219 NDAEMSGSCAL
-230 KKEDLI
+230 KKEDLLD
-236 NKTFDLIKVDKN
+236 KTFDLIKVDKN

-263 QIMKIAEDDFVYDK
+263 QIIKIGEDEFVYDK
-277 DIYKAE
+277 DIYMAE
-283 KSTAIN
+283 KSCAIN

-300 DIEIN
+300 DVKIN
-305 EDLDA
+305 EDFDA
-310 FSNEQKIAIKEA
+310 FSKEQEIAIKEA

-344 ICNILDE
+344 ICNILNE
-351 NGLKFNLAA
+351 NNLKFNLAA

-369 QESTENSALTIHRL
+369 QESTENVAFTIHRL
-383 IGIKPDSPIPE
+383 IGIKPESPIPE
-394 YNEEN
+394 FNEEN
-399 PLECDYVIVDE
+399 TLDCDYVILDE

-419 DKLLKSLSNNTAL
+419 DKLLKALSSKTAL

-444 GPGNVLKDILDTNI
+444 GAGNVLKDILDTDI
-458 KSVRLK
+458 KAVKLK

-470 KESNIVVNAHRIND
+470 KESNIVVNAHKIND

-489 LNQKNKDFFFID
+489 LNQKNKDFFFIN
-501 SNTKNFEKNLLD
+501 SNSKNFQNDLLD
-513 LVKFRLPNYYKLDP
+513 LVKNRLPNYYKLDP

-536 GKKSLWGVVNINN
+536 SKKSLWGIVNIND
-549 LCQNELNKN
+549 LCQKELNKN
-558 PNSIKINNKIFKLN
+558 PNSIKINNRIFKLG
-572 DKVMQVRNNYDLIS
+572 DKVMQVRNNYELES
-586 LDPGN
+586 LNPDN
-591 FEDGVYN
+591 FDDGVYN

-606 IDKEREELKVEF
+606 IDKNMESLKVEF
-618 YDGNIVSYKKEDIK
+618 YDGNIVSYKKEDVK

-656 MMSTSYMLLNRNL
+656 MMPASFMLLNRNL

-683 LGEKRILKQ
+683 LGEKKILKQ

-706 SFWIKELSEALKW
+706 SFWIKELSEALK
-719 LRIYYFWMIICV
+719 
-731 FFARKRSGKNFSCVK
+731 
-746 IAFQSLIM
+746 
-754 LTMNLKF
+754 

>member
-22 LSLETSDSPITC
+22 LSLETSDSLITC
-34 TGIMPFFNEND
+34 TGVMPFLNEND
-45 QIIIEG
+45 QIIVEG

-63 NVENARIKKPS
+63 NVESARIKKPS

-81 YLSSGNIDSIGKKT
+81 YLSSGNIESIGKKT
-95 AELIYEKFGDQ
+95 AELIYEKFGDKS
-106 AIDIV
+106 IDVV
-111 FNNPSKLLSIQGIGN
+111 FNESEKLLSIQGIGK
-126 KKLEKIKESTLD
+126 KKLEKIKESTIE
-138 AKDSREALLYLQG
+138 ARDSREALLYLQG

-156 NLANKIYKSYG
+156 NLSNKIYKAYG

-188 GFVMADNIAINMQ
+188 GFIMADTIAMNMQ
-201 MKNDSKFRI
+201 MKSDSKFRI
-210 SAALSYILK
+210 SAALSYVLK
-219 NDAEMSGSCAI
+219 NDAEMTGSCTI
-230 KKEDLI
+230 SLDDLI
-236 NKTFDLIKVDKN
+236 DKTFSLIKVDKD
-248 KINEQ
+248 KIKDQ

-263 QIMKIAEDDFVYDK
+263 QIMKIGNKEFVYDK
-277 DIYKAE
+277 EIYKAE
-283 KSTAIN
+283 KSAAIN
-289 LSRLQNEKYIF
+289 LSRLKNEKYNF
-300 DIEIN
+300 DVEIN
-305 EDLDA
+305 EDLDV
-310 FSNEQKIAIKEA
+310 FSKEQQVAINEA

-344 ICNILDE
+344 ICNILDD
-351 NGLKFNLAA
+351 NNLKFNLAA

-369 QESTENSALTIHRL
+369 QESTENPALTIHRL
-383 IGIKPDSPIPE
+383 IGIKPESPIPE

-399 PLECDYVIVDE
+399 KLECDYVIVDE
-410 ASMIDIKLM
+410 VSMVDIKLM
-419 DKLLKSLSNNTAL
+419 NKLLKALSSNTAL

-444 GPGNVLKDILDTNI
+444 GPGNVLKDILDTDI

-470 KESNIVVNAHRIND
+470 QESNIVVNAHRIND

-501 SNTKNFEKNLLD
+501 SNSNNFQKDILD
-513 LVKFRLPNYYKLDP
+513 LVKNRLPNYYKLDP

-536 GKKSLWGVVNINN
+536 SKKSSWGVLNLNN
-549 LCQNELNKN
+549 VLQENLNKN
-558 PNSIKINNKIFKLN
+558 SKFFKINNRIFKLK
-572 DKVMQVRNNYDLIS
+572 DKVMQVRNNYDLES
-586 LDPGN
+586 MDPSN
-591 FEDGVYN
+591 FDDGVYN
-598 GDIGRIID
+598 GDIGRIIEL
-606 IDKEREELKVEF
+606 DKERESLKIEF

-649 FDCVLIP
+649 FDCVVIP
-656 MMSTSYMLLNRNL
+656 MMPTSFMLLNRNL

-683 LGEKRILKQ
+683 IGEKRILKQ
-692 MVRNNNESKRLTNL
+692 MVRNNKGSQRLTNL
-706 SFWIKELSEALKW
+706 SFWIKELSEALK
-719 LRIYYFWMIICV
+719 
-731 FFARKRSGKNFSCVK
+731 
-746 IAFQSLIM
+746 
-754 LTMNLKF
+754 

>member
-22 LSLETSDSPITC
+22 LSLQTSDSPITC

-45 QIIIEG
+45 QVVVEG

-63 NVENARIKKPS
+63 NVESAMIKKPS

-81 YLSSGNIDSIGKKT
+81 YLSSGNIESIGKKT
-95 AELIYEKFGDQ
+95 AELIYEKFGDKS
-106 AIDIV
+106 IDVV
-111 FNNPSKLLSIQGIGN
+111 FNETEKLLSIQGIGK
-126 KKLEKIKESTLD
+126 KKLEKIKESTID
-138 AKDSREALLYLQG
+138 ARDSREALLYLQG

-156 NLANKIYKSYG
+156 NLANKIYKAYG

-188 GFVMADNIAINMQ
+188 GFVMADNIAMNMQ

-210 SAALSYILK
+210 SAAISYILK
-219 NDAEMSGSCAI
+219 NDAEMSGSCAV
-230 KKEDLI
+230 KKEDLL

-263 QIMKIAEDDFVYDK
+263 QIIKIGEDEFVYDK
-277 DIYKAE
+277 DIYMAE
-283 KSTAIN
+283 KSCAIN

-300 DIEIN
+300 DVKIN
-305 EDLDA
+305 EDFDA
-310 FSNEQKIAIKEA
+310 FSKEQEIAIKEA

-344 ICNILDE
+344 ICNILNE
-351 NGLKFNLAA
+351 NNLKFNLAA

-369 QESTENSALTIHRL
+369 QESTEYVAFTIHRL
-383 IGIKPDSPIPE
+383 VGIKPESTIPE
-394 YNEEN
+394 FNEEN
-399 PLECDYVIVDE
+399 TLDCDYVILDE

-419 DKLLKSLSNNTAL
+419 DKLLKSLSSKTAL

-444 GPGNVLKDILDTNI
+444 GAGNVLKDILDTDI

-470 KESNIVVNAHRIND
+470 QESNIVVNAHKIND

-489 LNQKNKDFFFID
+489 LNQKNKDFFFIN
-501 SNTKNFEKNLLD
+501 SNSKKFQNDLLD
-513 LVKFRLPNYYKLDP
+513 LVKNRLPNYYKLDP

-536 GKKSLWGVVNINN
+536 SKKSLWGIVNIND
-549 LCQNELNKN
+549 LCQKELNKN
-558 PNSIKINNKIFKLN
+558 PNSIKINNRIFKLG
-572 DKVMQVRNNYDLIS
+572 DKVMQVRNNYELES
-586 LDPGN
+586 LNPDD
-591 FEDGVYN
+591 FDDGVYN

-606 IDKEREELKVEF
+606 IDKNMESLKVEF
-618 YDGNIVSYKKEDIK
+618 YDGNIVSYKKEDVK

-656 MMSTSYMLLNRNL
+656 MMPASFMLLNRNL

-683 LGEKRILKQ
+683 LGEKKILKQ

-706 SFWIKELSEALKW
+706 SFWIKELSEALK
-719 LRIYYFWMIICV
+719 
-731 FFARKRSGKNFSCVK
+731 
-746 IAFQSLIM
+746 
-754 LTMNLKF
+754 

>member
-22 LSLETSDSPITC
+22 LSLQTSDSPITC

-45 QIIIEG
+45 QIIVEG

-63 NVENARIKKPS
+63 NVESARIKKPS

-81 YLSSGNIDSIGKKT
+81 YLSSGNIESIGKKT
-95 AELIYEKFGDQ
+95 AELIYEKFGDKS
-106 AIDIV
+106 IDVV
-111 FNNPSKLLSIQGIGN
+111 FNEAEKLLSIQGIGK
-126 KKLEKIKESTLD
+126 KKLEKIKESTIE
-138 AKDSREALLYLQG
+138 ARDSREALLYLQG

-156 NLANKIYKSYG
+156 NLSNKIYKAYG

-188 GFVMADNIAINMQ
+188 GFVMADNIAMNMQ

-210 SAALSYILK
+210 SAAISYILK
-219 NDAEMSGSCAI
+219 NDAEMSGSCAL
-230 KKEDLI
+230 KKEDLL

-248 KINEQ
+248 RINEQ

-263 QIMKIAEDDFVYDK
+263 QIIKIGEDEFVYDK
-277 DIYKAE
+277 DIYMAE
-283 KSTAIN
+283 KSCAIN

-300 DIEIN
+300 DVKIN
-305 EDLDA
+305 EDFDA
-310 FSNEQKIAIKEA
+310 FSKEQEIAIKEA

-344 ICNILDE
+344 ICNILNE
-351 NGLKFNLAA
+351 HNLKFNLAA

-369 QESTENSALTIHRL
+369 QESTENVAFTIHRL
-383 IGIKPDSPIPE
+383 IGIKPESPIPE
-394 YNEEN
+394 FNEEN
-399 PLECDYVIVDE
+399 TLDCDYVIVDE

-419 DKLLKSLSNNTAL
+419 DKLLKALSSKTAL

-444 GPGNVLKDILDTNI
+444 GAGNVLKDILDTDI
-458 KSVRLK
+458 TAVKLK

-470 KESNIVVNAHRIND
+470 KESNIVVNAHKIND

-489 LNQKNKDFFFID
+489 LNQKNKDFFFIN
-501 SNTKNFEKNLLD
+501 SNSKNFQNDLLD
-513 LVKFRLPNYYKLDP
+513 LVKNRLPNYYKLDP

-536 GKKSLWGVVNINN
+536 SKKSLWGIVNIND
-549 LCQNELNKN
+549 LCQKELNKN
-558 PNSIKINNKIFKLN
+558 PNSIKINNRIFKLG
-572 DKVMQVRNNYDLIS
+572 DKVMQVRNNYELES
-586 LDPGN
+586 LNPDN
-591 FEDGVYN
+591 FDDGVYN

-606 IDKEREELKVEF
+606 IDKNMESLKVEF

-656 MMSTSYMLLNRNL
+656 MMPASFMLLNRNL

-683 LGEKRILKQ
+683 LGEKKILKQ

-706 SFWIKELSEALKW
+706 SFWIKELSEALK
-719 LRIYYFWMIICV
+719 
-731 FFARKRSGKNFSCVK
+731 
-746 IAFQSLIM
+746 
-754 LTMNLKF
+754 